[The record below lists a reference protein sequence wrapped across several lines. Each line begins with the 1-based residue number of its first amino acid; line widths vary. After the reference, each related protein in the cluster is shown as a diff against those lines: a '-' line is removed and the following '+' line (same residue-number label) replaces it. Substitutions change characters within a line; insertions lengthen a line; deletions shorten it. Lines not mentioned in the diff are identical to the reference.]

1 MIKNKWTVKIILLV
15 TVILA
20 GLILCI
26 NSINGIPDA
35 ETNYKEIYSAMLNAN
50 QEDNLNWENE
60 TDFEVNRE
68 EIQGGGFQVPKI
80 EGRAIYCTERD
91 VTLAMTSAMWRGES
105 NEYTYYWSTPKVEN
119 IFNPANVDKEGR
131 IWSKELSKNEID
143 AINSTGDFVN
153 SLDSAIRTRGYYKC
167 SNNHTTISA
176 DKAYVI
182 TADPCNQW
190 TPRKQI
196 VMWMLQITGGINVDN
211 AETIIAKLK
220 LDGSKAEFVRSD
232 IEAIKQLYNEAIKYG
247 KFKERVN
254 NALSNDGN
262 YATNLT
268 DVDNITSEYYTSNSN
283 KYIKVGPYTMKYVN
297 GKYLNEEII
306 FGGIGGKVD
315 NETLGL
321 YIQNGNQKIKVNK
334 IITDDKI
341 ANTKNFRPC
350 EESDPV
356 SGLYVEHT
364 TDFMRPSSE
373 KEFYILI
380 PKTELEADAKLYA
393 HFTWMEAKG
402 EECVKNGISYQISE
416 GSLEKKNRITRLK
429 PNKDKKIKFEA
440 TFTQQLTEFNG
451 ERELKEFTL
460 DLGTVQ
466 PPSKEGSYYVSIRKI
481 GEGGKGLEGAEFLI
495 NGVSYGTNEDGYI
508 ENEDGDILM
517 EQLINASGTET
528 WTVEEK
534 SAPEGYITQ
543 PLKIVF
549 NVYKVYNSTTNTYE
563 VDRIEI
569 VSSNSNA
576 KVTFNKENK
585 TITVQI
591 KNIEKPDPNN
601 PNDLLDTYE
610 IKAKKVD
617 EQGKGLAGA
626 KFNITWPTGK
636 TSEATSNENGDLVIS
651 GQTPI
656 LGLNSEE
663 EDHFKIE
670 EIEAPAGYKMINGA
684 IEFDVKKEKLIT
696 IDGTDKYGITGIINV
711 NAPEGVTIE
720 LNGRGEISIVI
731 PNQKDIKLI
740 SIGGNVWEDAKTGKA
755 SLGDGINSTTN
766 NVDKNLENIKVSL
779 YTEDMKLAEL
789 MPADSVTNIYNRINP
804 TLTDANGNY
813 KFEGVDESKKYYVV
827 FEYDGQVYMPTEY
840 LAKGISG
847 DTIQNYNSV
856 EEMLG
861 ELTNIGTGRDNGNSG
876 STGGKNTGTGTNT
889 GSGKNTQTN
898 TEWFEK
904 WKTNSKASELETN
917 TGKNTIEG
925 RQTFNNRFAEIGA
938 SPKNYISK
946 NTLGI
951 STYLVEEEGIYY
963 NKSYTRLELMGYTL
977 KKTSKGVA
985 YVQDKIQLV
994 DGYKYNKYGTLDYD
1008 DNGAITSE
1016 WSEGLIS
1023 QKIKEFIVANGHY
1036 PNEAEKV
1043 RIYRSIV
1050 GDMNDDEAWNKLQFI
1065 EDCKMSA
1072 LTKSPFNSGI
1082 EYYPTN
1088 KNATF
1093 GTDLLTNYVNL
1104 GLWRRQEFNA
1114 QLTKDV
1120 VEVTTTSNGNSLT
1133 TPFNSKE
1140 KALYYI
1146 KDYMNDYTNAI
1157 KENNGK
1163 INLAKQ
1169 YADSQQGIYIN
1180 RLNAQYYYNKYY
1192 DRPIKQSEYMGQR
1205 NLEVEIKY
1213 RITVYNLSQS
1223 LETQIIEV
1231 VDYYDDSLQ
1240 LTSAVVNTNGK
1251 NISNDKSS
1259 AVSESIYGQVTEKSF
1274 PGFNKVYIRLQNKQ
1288 LATGEGITIDL
1299 TYKVKRMAL
1308 QGFEGYIN
1316 IGEKTNIAEING
1328 YKTYYS
1334 ANTSTPNRH
1343 GAIIGNN
1350 TTVAGLIDVNSTPGN
1365 LETIEEITNG
1375 VINFEDDSDKTTAT
1389 LTIDDGDD
1397 PTPPDSDTP
1406 PDSNTPID
1414 STNIISG
1421 CVWEDAKTGKAS
1433 LGNGIRDSGEKRIA
1447 GVKVALCT
1455 REDKIN
1461 DQLSTGEKQV
1471 DWIQRYNEKN
1481 YNKYTYKVVKEETTD
1496 QNGEYSFK
1504 DVEKGDY
1511 YVLFGYGLDDATVL
1525 TNNKENETN
1534 KILGKTGSNTKS
1546 YNGQD
1551 YKSTIFQAGFEN
1563 GYDIENVDYDKSLNE
1578 AHVSKA
1584 IDDWARVEEVNKYSK
1599 IQTNHIAEVLASP
1612 TKVPTYLGEQYGSDL
1627 MGRLVDELT
1636 TNTWKIA
1643 KTQKIKIEGRRG
1655 GEKIENVD
1663 LGLVERPI
1671 TQLQITNN
1679 VENVKVTLSDG
1690 SIVFDA
1696 TQTAEA
1702 KGNEIKNVIWKSNR
1716 STTKGITGGFIQLY
1730 LDEELMYGAT
1740 IQITYKMQINKLNDY
1755 VEYEGLEYYAKGRT
1769 NSENKVES
1777 KAKKLVCYIPNKM
1790 QFNKTQSGDWNSITD
1805 INEIIP
1811 AEEKDGE
1818 NINNNLVNYRL
1829 KDTISS
1835 QSNTISK
1842 IEADNINNK
1851 YSNKGYLDNEYLNNN
1866 MLTISQLITKEGAQG
1881 GYECKVEIVEL
1892 ENAVGR
1898 RMKTSIVGNFNPAND
1913 PVENDEAKAENV
1925 AVMPP
1930 FGIGQVFYYILTI
1943 VIAGMLVV
1951 GIIFIKKKVLVK

>member
-50 QEDNLNWENE
+50 QEDNLNWGNE
-60 TDFEVNRE
+60 TGFEVDPDNL
-68 EIQGGGFQVPKI
+68 QSNGFEVPKV
-80 EGRAIYCTERD
+80 EGRAIYCTERG
-91 VTLAMTSAMWRGES
+91 VTLAMNSNMYRGTNTAYS
-105 NEYTYYWSTPKVEN
+105 YYNWGPKIVSN
-119 IFNPANVDKEGR
+119 IFDPANGM
-131 IWSKELSKNEID
+131 WSKTLTDDEIK
-143 AINSTGDFVN
+143 AINNVN
-153 SLDSAIRTRGYYKC
+153 NFGLPATIRTRGYYKC

-232 IEAIKQLYNEAIKYG
+232 IEAIKQLYNEAKAYG
-247 KFKERVN
+247 RFKNGVN
-254 NALSNDGN
+254 KALSNGGS

-283 KYIKVGPYTMKYVN
+283 EYIKVGPYTMKYVN
-297 GKYLNEEII
+297 GKYKDEKII

-321 YIQNGNQKIKVNK
+321 YIQNGNQKIKVEK
-334 IITDDKI
+334 IITNDNER
-341 ANTKNFRPC
+341 NTKNFKPC

-380 PKTELEADAKLYA
+380 PKTELEDDAKLYA

-402 EECVKNGISYQISE
+402 EKCVKNGISYQISE
-416 GSLEKKNRITRLK
+416 DSLKKSNGKTKLK
-429 PNKDKKIKFEA
+429 PDANKKIEFEA

-451 ERELKEFTL
+451 ERKLKEFTL

-466 PPSKEGSYYVSIRKI
+466 PPSKEGSYSINMRKI
-481 GEGGKGLEGAEFLI
+481 DEKG
-495 NGVSYGTNEDGYI
+495 D
-508 ENEDGDILM
+508 
-517 EQLINASGTET
+517 
-528 WTVEEK
+528 
-534 SAPEGYITQ
+534 
-543 PLKIVF
+543 
-549 NVYKVYNSTTNTYE
+549 
-563 VDRIEI
+563 
-569 VSSNSNA
+569 
-576 KVTFNKENK
+576 
-585 TITVQI
+585 
-591 KNIEKPDPNN
+591 
-601 PNDLLDTYE
+601 
-610 IKAKKVD
+610 
-617 EQGKGLAGA
+617 GLAGA

-651 GQTPI
+651 GQIPI
-656 LGLNSEE
+656 LGLNSEG

-876 STGGKNTGTGTNT
+876 NTGGKNTGTGTNT

-904 WKTNSKASELETN
+904 WKANSKASEFETN

-951 STYLVEEEGIYY
+951 STYFVEEEGIYY

-1050 GDMNDDEAWNKLQFI
+1050 GDMNDNEAWNKLQFI

-1120 VEVTTTSNGNSLT
+1120 VEVTTTNTKNGNSDKT
-1133 TPFNSKE
+1133 VFNGKTY
-1140 KALYYI
+1140 ALDSI
-1146 KDYMNDYTNAI
+1146 KDYINDYTNAI
-1157 KENNGK
+1157 KDNNGK

-1223 LETQIIEV
+1223 LETQITEV

-1251 NISNDKSS
+1251 NISKDKSS

-1350 TTVAGLIDVNSTPGN
+1350 TTVAGLVDVNSTPGN

-1389 LTIDDGDD
+1389 LTITDD
-1397 PTPPDSDTP
+1397 PTPPDPDTP

-1414 STNIISG
+1414 STNTISG

-1447 GVKVALCT
+1447 GVKVALCKKYERDDGT
-1455 REDKIN
+1455 QQVAGDEKLGWIKKYNDKLKLYNKEYIYK
-1461 DQLSTGEKQV
+1461 SVGEYTTGE
-1471 DWIQRYNEKN
+1471 DG
-1481 YNKYTYKVVKEETTD
+1481 TYSFEVKEP
-1496 QNGEYSFK
+1496 
-1504 DVEKGDY
+1504 GDY

-1525 TNNKENETN
+1525 TNDEDNETY
-1534 KILGKTGSNTKS
+1534 KVLVERRGKNEKS

-1584 IDDWARVEEVNKYSK
+1584 IDDWDRVKEVNKYSK

-1702 KGNEIKNVIWKSNR
+1702 TKGNEIKNVIWKSNR

-1740 IQITYKMQINKLNDY
+1740 IQITYKMQINELNDY

-1842 IEADNINNK
+1842 IEANNIN
-1851 YSNKGYLDNEYLNNN
+1851 NEYLNHN

-1898 RMKTSIVGNFNPAND
+1898 RMETSIVGNFNPAND

-1930 FGIGQVFYYILTI
+1930 FGIGQVFYYVLTI

>member
-50 QEDNLNWENE
+50 QEDNLNWGNE
-60 TDFEVNRE
+60 TGFEVDPDN
-68 EIQGGGFQVPKI
+68 IQSNGFEVPKV
-80 EGRAIYCTERD
+80 EGRAIYCTQRD

-105 NEYTYYWSTPKVEN
+105 SAYTYYWSTPKVED
-119 IFNPANVDKEGR
+119 IFNPANGNL
-131 IWSKELSKNEID
+131 WSRKLTDTEIS
-143 AINSTGDFVN
+143 AINNANNFGLPAT
-153 SLDSAIRTRGYYKC
+153 IRTRGYYKC

-220 LDGSKAEFVRSD
+220 LDGSKAKFVRSD
-232 IEAIKQLYNEAIKYG
+232 IEAIKQLYNEAKAYRR
-247 KFKERVN
+247 FKNGVN
-254 NALSNDGN
+254 KALSNGGS

-268 DVDNITSEYYTSNSN
+268 DVDNMTSEYYTSNSN
-283 KYIKVGPYTMKYVN
+283 EYIKVGPYTMKYVN
-297 GKYLNEEII
+297 GKYKDEKII

-321 YIQNGNQKIKVNK
+321 YIQNGNQKIKVEK
-334 IITDDKI
+334 IITNDNER
-341 ANTKNFRPC
+341 NTKNFRPC

-380 PKTELEADAKLYA
+380 PKTELEDDAKLYA

-402 EECVKNGISYQISE
+402 EKCVKNGISYQISE
-416 GSLEKKNRITRLK
+416 DSLKKSNGKTKLK
-429 PNKDKKIKFEA
+429 PDANNKIEFEA

-451 ERELKEFTL
+451 ERKLKEFTL

-466 PPSKEGSYYVSIRKI
+466 PPSKEGSYSINMRKI
-481 GEGGKGLEGAEFLI
+481 DEKGDGLEGAEFLI
-495 NGVSYGTNEDGYI
+495 NGLLTYVSDKDGYI
-508 ENEDGDILM
+508 LRSH
-517 EQLINASGTET
+517 QVINASGTET

-569 VSSNSNA
+569 VSANSNA
-576 KVTFNKENK
+576 KVTFNKENQ

-591 KNIEKPDPNN
+591 KNIKANPENPD
-601 PNDLLDTYE
+601 DLLDTYE
-610 IKAKKVD
+610 IKARKVN
-617 EQGKGLAGA
+617 EQGNGLAGA

-651 GQTPI
+651 GQTPM
-656 LGLNSEE
+656 LGLNSEG

-889 GSGKNTQTN
+889 GSGKNTKTN

-904 WKTNSKASELETN
+904 WKANSKASEYETN
-917 TGKNTIEG
+917 TGRITIEG

-1050 GDMNDDEAWNKLQFI
+1050 GDMNDNEAWNKLQFI

-1140 KALYYI
+1140 KALYNI

-1157 KENNGK
+1157 KDNNGK

-1223 LETQIIEV
+1223 LETQITEV

-1251 NISNDKSS
+1251 NISKDKSS

-1350 TTVAGLIDVNSTPGN
+1350 TTVAGLVDVNSTPGN

-1389 LTIDDGDD
+1389 LTITDD
-1397 PTPPDSDTP
+1397 PTPPDPDTP

-1421 CVWEDAKTGKAS
+1421 CVWEDNNK
-1433 LGNGIRDSGEKRIA
+1433 NGIRDSGEDRIA
-1447 GVKVALCT
+1447 GVKVALCKKYERNDST
-1455 REDKIN
+1455 QQAAGDEKLGWIKEYNDKRYNKEYIYKSVA
-1461 DQLSTGEKQV
+1461 DEYTTGE
-1471 DWIQRYNEKN
+1471 DG
-1481 YNKYTYKVVKEETTD
+1481 KYSFEVKE
-1496 QNGEYSFK
+1496 S
-1504 DVEKGDY
+1504 GDY

-1584 IDDWARVEEVNKYSK
+1584 IDDWDRVKEVNKYSK

-1730 LDEELMYGAT
+1730 LDGELMYGAT
-1740 IQITYKMQINKLNDY
+1740 IQITYKMQINELNDY

-1811 AEEKDGE
+1811 TEEKDDE

-1835 QSNTISK
+1835 QSNTICK
-1842 IEADNINNK
+1842 IERPDNTEDK
-1851 YSNKGYLDNEYLNNN
+1851 KAYLDNDYLNNN

-1898 RMKTSIVGNFNPAND
+1898 RMETSIVGNFNPAND

-1930 FGIGQVFYYILTI
+1930 FGIGQVFYYVLTI

>member
-50 QEDNLNWENE
+50 QEDNLNWGNE
-60 TDFEVNRE
+60 TGFEVDPDNL
-68 EIQGGGFQVPKI
+68 QSNGFEVPKV
-80 EGRAIYCTERD
+80 EGRAIYCTERG
-91 VTLAMTSAMWRGES
+91 VTLAMNSNMYRGTNTAYS
-105 NEYTYYWSTPKVEN
+105 YYNWGPKIVSN
-119 IFNPANVDKEGR
+119 IFDPANGM
-131 IWSKELSKNEID
+131 WSKTLTDDEIK
-143 AINSTGDFVN
+143 AINNVKDFG
-153 SLDSAIRTRGYYKC
+153 LLATIRTRGYYKC

-232 IEAIKQLYNEAIKYG
+232 IEAIKQLYNEAKAYRR
-247 KFKERVN
+247 FKNGVN
-254 NALSNDGN
+254 KALSNGGS

-283 KYIKVGPYTMKYVN
+283 EYIKVGPYTMKYVN
-297 GKYLNEEII
+297 GKYKDEKNI

-321 YIQNGNQKIKVNK
+321 YIQNGNQKIKVEK
-334 IITDDKI
+334 IITNDNER
-341 ANTKNFRPC
+341 NTKNFKPC

-402 EECVKNGISYQISE
+402 EKCVKNGISYQISE
-416 GSLEKKNRITRLK
+416 DSLKKINGKTKLK
-429 PNKDKKIKFEA
+429 PDANNKIEFEA

-451 ERELKEFTL
+451 ERKLKEFTL

-466 PPSKEGSYYVSIRKI
+466 PPSKEGSYSINMRKI
-481 GEGGKGLEGAEFLI
+481 DENGKGLEGAEFLI
-495 NGVSYGTNEDGYI
+495 NGLLTYVSDKDGYI
-508 ENEDGDILM
+508 LRGH
-517 EQLINASGTET
+517 QVINASGTET

-534 SAPEGYITQ
+534 SAPVGYIVQ

-576 KVTFNKENK
+576 EVTFNKEDQ

-591 KNIEKPDPNN
+591 KNIKANPENPD
-601 PNDLLDTYE
+601 DLLDTYE
-610 IKAKKVD
+610 IKAKKVN
-617 EQGKGLAGA
+617 EQGNGLAGA

-656 LGLNSEE
+656 LGLNSEG

-904 WKTNSKASELETN
+904 WKANSKASEYETN
-917 TGKNTIEG
+917 TGRITIEG

-1050 GDMNDDEAWNKLQFI
+1050 GDMNDNEAWNKLQFI

-1140 KALYYI
+1140 KALYNI

-1157 KENNGK
+1157 KDNNGK

-1223 LETQIIEV
+1223 LETQITEV

-1251 NISNDKSS
+1251 NISKDKSS

-1299 TYKVKRMAL
+1299 TYKVKRMTL

-1350 TTVAGLIDVNSTPGN
+1350 TTVAGLVDVNSTPGN

-1389 LTIDDGDD
+1389 LTITDD
-1397 PTPPDSDTP
+1397 PTPPDPDTP
-1406 PDSNTPID
+1406 PDPNTPID

-1421 CVWEDAKTGKAS
+1421 CVWEDNNK
-1433 LGNGIRDSGEKRIA
+1433 NGIRDSGEEKIA

-1455 REDKIN
+1455 RIN
-1461 DQLSTGEKQV
+1461 DQLGTGEKQV

-1496 QNGEYSFK
+1496 QNGEYRFK
-1504 DVEKGDY
+1504 DVEKGYY

-1551 YKSTIFQAGFEN
+1551 YKSTIFQANLEN
-1563 GYDIENVDYDKSLNE
+1563 GEYDLEKIKEYDKNLNDKY
-1578 AHVSKA
+1578 VSDA
-1584 IDDWARVEEVNKYSK
+1584 IDDWERVKEVNEYSK

-1643 KTQKIKIEGRRG
+1643 KTPKIEVTEVKD
-1655 GEKIENVD
+1655 GERIPNVD
-1663 LGLVERPI
+1663 LGLVERPK

-1702 KGNEIKNVIWKSNR
+1702 TKGNETKNVIWKSNR

-1740 IQITYKMQINKLNDY
+1740 IQITYKMQINEKNDDY

-1769 NSENKVES
+1769 NSGIKVES

-1790 QFNKTQSGDWNSITD
+1790 QFNKTQSGDWNAITD

-1842 IEADNINNK
+1842 IEADNINNA
-1851 YSNKGYLDNEYLNNN
+1851 YLNNN
-1866 MLTISQLITKEGAQG
+1866 MLTISQLITKESAQG

-1898 RMKTSIVGNFNPAND
+1898 RMETSIVGNFNPAND
-1913 PVENDEAKAENV
+1913 PVENDEAKAEDV

-1930 FGIGQVFYYILTI
+1930 FGIGQVFYYVLTI

>member
-50 QEDNLNWENE
+50 QEDNLNWGNE
-60 TDFEVNRE
+60 TGFEVDPDNL
-68 EIQGGGFQVPKI
+68 QSNGFEVPKV
-80 EGRAIYCTERD
+80 EGRAIYCTERG
-91 VTLAMTSAMWRGES
+91 VTLAMNSNMYRGTNTAYS
-105 NEYTYYWSTPKVEN
+105 YYNWGPKIVSN
-119 IFNPANVDKEGR
+119 IFDPANGNL
-131 IWSKELSKNEID
+131 WSRKLTDTEIR
-143 AINSTGDFVN
+143 AINNVKDFG
-153 SLDSAIRTRGYYKC
+153 LLATIRTRGYYKC

-196 VMWMLQITGGINVDN
+196 VMWMLQITGGIDVDN

-220 LDGSKAEFVRSD
+220 LDGSKAKFVRSD
-232 IEAIKQLYNEAIKYG
+232 IEAIKQLYNEAKAYRR
-247 KFKERVN
+247 FKNGVN
-254 NALSNDGN
+254 KALSNGGS

-268 DVDNITSEYYTSNSN
+268 DVDNMTSEYYTSNSN
-283 KYIKVGPYTMKYVN
+283 EYIKVGPYTMKYVN
-297 GKYLNEEII
+297 GKYKDEKII

-321 YIQNGNQKIKVNK
+321 YIQNGNQKIKVEK
-334 IITDDKI
+334 IITNDNER
-341 ANTKNFRPC
+341 NTKNFRPC

-380 PKTELEADAKLYA
+380 PKTELEDDAKLYA

-402 EECVKNGISYQISE
+402 EKCVKNGISYQISE
-416 GSLEKKNRITRLK
+416 DSLKKSNGKTKLK
-429 PNKDKKIKFEA
+429 PDANNKIEFEA

-451 ERELKEFTL
+451 ERKLKEFTL

-466 PPSKEGSYYVSIRKI
+466 PPSKEGSYSINMRKI
-481 GEGGKGLEGAEFLI
+481 DEKRDGLEGAEFLI
-495 NGVSYGTNEDGYI
+495 NGLLTYVSDKDGYI
-508 ENEDGDILM
+508 LRSH
-517 EQLINASGTET
+517 QVINASGTET

-569 VSSNSNA
+569 VSANSNA
-576 KVTFNKENK
+576 KVTFNKENQ

-591 KNIEKPDPNN
+591 KNIKANPD
-601 PNDLLDTYE
+601 DLLDTYE
-610 IKAKKVD
+610 IKARKVN
-617 EQGKGLAGA
+617 EQGNGLAGA

-651 GQTPI
+651 GQTPM
-656 LGLNSEE
+656 LGLNSEG

-696 IDGTDKYGITGIINV
+696 RDGTDKYGITGIINV

-789 MPADSVTNIYNRINP
+789 MPDDSVTNIYNRINP

-904 WKTNSKASELETN
+904 WKANSKASEYETN
-917 TGKNTIEG
+917 TGRITIEG

-1050 GDMNDDEAWNKLQFI
+1050 GDMNDNEAWNKLQFI

-1140 KALYYI
+1140 KALYNI

-1157 KENNGK
+1157 KDNNGK

-1192 DRPIKQSEYMGQR
+1192 DRPIKQSEYIGQR

-1223 LETQIIEV
+1223 LETQITEV

-1251 NISNDKSS
+1251 NISKDKSS

-1308 QGFEGYIN
+1308 QGFEGYVN

-1350 TTVAGLIDVNSTPGN
+1350 TTVAGLVDVNSTPGN

-1389 LTIDDGDD
+1389 LTITDD
-1397 PTPPDSDTP
+1397 PTPPDPDTP
-1406 PDSNTPID
+1406 PDPNTPID

-1421 CVWEDAKTGKAS
+1421 CVWEDNNK
-1433 LGNGIRDSGEKRIA
+1433 NGIRDSGEEKIA

-1455 REDKIN
+1455 RIN
-1461 DQLSTGEKQV
+1461 DQLGAGEKQV

-1496 QNGEYSFK
+1496 QNGEYRFK
-1504 DVEKGDY
+1504 DVEKGYY

-1551 YKSTIFQAGFEN
+1551 YKSTIFQANLEN
-1563 GYDIENVDYDKSLNE
+1563 GEYDLEKIKEYDKNLNDKY
-1578 AHVSKA
+1578 VSDA
-1584 IDDWARVEEVNKYSK
+1584 IDDWERVKEVNEYSK

-1643 KTQKIKIEGRRG
+1643 KTPKIEVTEVKG
-1655 GEKIENVD
+1655 GERIPNVD
-1663 LGLVERPI
+1663 LGLVERPK

-1702 KGNEIKNVIWKSNR
+1702 TKGNETKNVIWKSNR
-1716 STTKGITGGFIQLY
+1716 SATKGITGGFIQLY

-1740 IQITYKMQINKLNDY
+1740 IQITYKMQINELNDY

-1769 NSENKVES
+1769 NSGIKVES

-1790 QFNKTQSGDWNSITD
+1790 QFNKTQSGDWNAITD

-1842 IEADNINNK
+1842 IEADNINNA
-1851 YSNKGYLDNEYLNNN
+1851 YLNNN

-1898 RMKTSIVGNFNPAND
+1898 RMETSIVGNFNPAND
-1913 PVENDEAKAENV
+1913 PVENDEAKAEDV

-1930 FGIGQVFYYILTI
+1930 FGIGQVFYYVLTI

>member
-35 ETNYKEIYSAMLNAN
+35 ETNYKEVYSAMLNAN
-50 QEDNLNWENE
+50 QEDNLNWGNE
-60 TDFEVNRE
+60 TGFEVDPDN
-68 EIQGGGFQVPKI
+68 IQSNGFEVPKV
-80 EGRAIYCTERD
+80 EGRAIYCTERG
-91 VTLAMTSAMWRGES
+91 VTLAMNSNMYRGTNKAYS
-105 NEYTYYWSTPKVEN
+105 YYNWGPKIVSN
-119 IFNPANVDKEGR
+119 IFDPANGM
-131 IWSKELSKNEID
+131 WSKTLTDDEIE
-143 AINSTGDFVN
+143 AINNVKDFG
-153 SLDSAIRTRGYYKC
+153 LLATIRTRGYYKC

-196 VMWMLQITGGINVDN
+196 VMWMLIDGGVNTEN
-211 AETIIAKLK
+211 AETIIER
-220 LDGSKAEFVRSD
+220 LDIDGGKAQFVRD
-232 IEAIKQLYNEAIKYG
+232 NVDAIKQLYYEAIAYG

-268 DVDNITSEYYTSNSN
+268 DVDNITSEYYPSNS
-283 KYIKVGPYTMKYVN
+283 KEYIKVGPYTMKYVN
-297 GKYLNEEII
+297 GKYKDEKII

-334 IITDDKI
+334 IITDDEVN
-341 ANTKNFRPC
+341 NTKNFKPC

-364 TDFMRPSSE
+364 KTAMKPSSE

-402 EECVKNGISYQISE
+402 EKCVKNGISYQISE
-416 GSLEKKNRITRLK
+416 DSLKKSNGKTKLK
-429 PNKDKKIKFEA
+429 PDANKKIEFEA

-451 ERELKEFTL
+451 ERKLKEFTL

-466 PPSKEGSYYVSIRKI
+466 PPSKEGSYSINMRKI
-481 GEGGKGLEGAEFLI
+481 YEDENGVEHGLEGAEFLI
-495 NGVSYGTNEDGYI
+495 NGLLTYVSDEDGYI
-508 ENEDGDILM
+508 LRGQQI
-517 EQLINASGTET
+517 INASGTET

-534 SAPEGYITQ
+534 IAPAGYIVQ

-576 KVTFNKENK
+576 EVTFNKEDQ
-585 TITVQI
+585 TITVKI
-591 KNIEKPDPNN
+591 KNIKN
-601 PNDLLDTYE
+601 PNPDNPDDLLNTYK

-617 EQGKGLAGA
+617 EQGNGLAGA
-626 KFNITWPTGK
+626 KFKITWPTGK

-651 GQTPI
+651 GQTPT
-656 LGLNSEE
+656 LLLNSEG

-696 IDGTDKYGITGIINV
+696 IDGTDKYGITIVNV
-711 NAPEGVTIE
+711 NTPEGVIIG
-720 LNGRGEISIVI
+720 LSGSGEISIVI
-731 PNQKDIKLI
+731 SNQKDIPLI

-789 MPADSVTNIYNRINP
+789 MPDDSVTNIYNRINP

-904 WKTNSKASELETN
+904 WKANSKASELETN

-994 DGYKYNKYGTLDYD
+994 DGYKYNQYGTLDYD

-1140 KALYYI
+1140 KALYNI

-1157 KENNGK
+1157 KDNNGK

-1205 NLEVEIKY
+1205 NLDVEIKY

-1223 LETQIIEV
+1223 LETQITEV

-1308 QGFEGYIN
+1308 QGFGGYIN

-1350 TTVAGLIDVNSTPGN
+1350 TTVAGLVDVNSTPGN

-1389 LTIDDGDD
+1389 LTITDD
-1397 PTPPDSDTP
+1397 PTPPDPDTP
-1406 PDSNTPID
+1406 PDPNTPID

-1504 DVEKGDY
+1504 DVKKGDY
-1511 YVLFGYGLDDATVL
+1511 YVLFGYGLDDATIL

-1551 YKSTIFQAGFEN
+1551 YKSTIFQANLEN
-1563 GYDIENVDYDKSLNE
+1563 GEYDLEEIKEYDKNLNDKY
-1578 AHVSKA
+1578 VSDA
-1584 IDDWARVEEVNKYSK
+1584 IDDWDRVKEVNEYSK

-1643 KTQKIKIEGRRG
+1643 KTPKIEVTEVKG
-1655 GEKIENVD
+1655 GERIPNVD

-1702 KGNEIKNVIWKSNR
+1702 TKNVIWKSNR
-1716 STTKGITGGFIQLY
+1716 SATKGITGGFIQLY

-1740 IQITYKMQINKLNDY
+1740 IQIMYKMQINKLKNY

-1769 NSENKVES
+1769 NSGIKVEP

-1790 QFNKTQSGDWNSITD
+1790 QFNKTQSGDWNAITD

-1842 IEADNINNK
+1842 IERPDNTEDNEA
-1851 YSNKGYLDNEYLNNN
+1851 YLDNAYLNNN

-1898 RMKTSIVGNFNPAND
+1898 RMETSIVGNFNPANN
-1913 PVENDEAKAENV
+1913 PVENDEAKAEDV

-1930 FGIGQVFYYILTI
+1930 FGIGQVFYYVLTI

>member
-50 QEDNLNWENE
+50 QEDNLNWGNE
-60 TDFEVNRE
+60 TGFEVDPDNL
-68 EIQGGGFQVPKI
+68 QSNGFEVPKV
-80 EGRAIYCTERD
+80 EGRAIYCTERG
-91 VTLAMTSAMWRGES
+91 VTLAMNSNMYRGTNTAYS
-105 NEYTYYWSTPKVEN
+105 YYNWGPKIVSN
-119 IFNPANVDKEGR
+119 IFDPANGNL
-131 IWSKELSKNEID
+131 WSRKLTDTEIR
-143 AINSTGDFVN
+143 AINNVKDFG
-153 SLDSAIRTRGYYKC
+153 LLATIRTRGYYKC

-220 LDGSKAEFVRSD
+220 LDGSKAKFVRSD
-232 IEAIKQLYNEAIKYG
+232 IEAIKQLYNEAKAYRR
-247 KFKERVN
+247 FKNGVN
-254 NALSNDGN
+254 KALSNGGS

-268 DVDNITSEYYTSNSN
+268 DVDNMTSEYYTSNSN
-283 KYIKVGPYTMKYVN
+283 EYIKVGPYTMKYVN
-297 GKYLNEEII
+297 GKYKDEKII

-321 YIQNGNQKIKVNK
+321 YIQNGNQKIKVEK
-334 IITDDKI
+334 IITNDNER
-341 ANTKNFRPC
+341 NTKNFRPC

-380 PKTELEADAKLYA
+380 PKTELEDDAKLYA

-402 EECVKNGISYQISE
+402 EKCVKNGISYQISE
-416 GSLEKKNRITRLK
+416 DSLKKSNGKTKLK
-429 PNKDKKIKFEA
+429 PDANNKIEFEA

-451 ERELKEFTL
+451 ERKLKEFTL

-466 PPSKEGSYYVSIRKI
+466 PPSKEGSYSINMRKI
-481 GEGGKGLEGAEFLI
+481 DEKGDGLEGAEFLI
-495 NGVSYGTNEDGYI
+495 NGLLTYVSDKDGYI
-508 ENEDGDILM
+508 LRSH
-517 EQLINASGTET
+517 QVINASGTET

-569 VSSNSNA
+569 VSANSNA
-576 KVTFNKENK
+576 KVTFNKENQ

-591 KNIEKPDPNN
+591 KNIKANPENPD
-601 PNDLLDTYE
+601 DLLDTYE
-610 IKAKKVD
+610 IKARKVN
-617 EQGKGLAGA
+617 EQGNGLAGA

-651 GQTPI
+651 GQTPM
-656 LGLNSEE
+656 LGLNSEG

-789 MPADSVTNIYNRINP
+789 MPDDSVTNIYNRINP

-904 WKTNSKASELETN
+904 WKANSKASEYETN
-917 TGKNTIEG
+917 TGRITIEG

-1050 GDMNDDEAWNKLQFI
+1050 GDMNDNEAWNKLQFI

-1140 KALYYI
+1140 KALYNI

-1157 KENNGK
+1157 KDNNGK

-1192 DRPIKQSEYMGQR
+1192 DRPIKQSEYIGQR

-1223 LETQIIEV
+1223 LETQITEV

-1251 NISNDKSS
+1251 NISKDKSS

-1308 QGFEGYIN
+1308 QGFEGYVN

-1350 TTVAGLIDVNSTPGN
+1350 TTVAGLVDVNSTPGN

-1389 LTIDDGDD
+1389 LTITDD
-1397 PTPPDSDTP
+1397 PTPPDPDTP
-1406 PDSNTPID
+1406 PDPNTPID

-1421 CVWEDAKTGKAS
+1421 CVWEDNNK
-1433 LGNGIRDSGEKRIA
+1433 NGIRDSGEEKIA

-1455 REDKIN
+1455 RIN
-1461 DQLSTGEKQV
+1461 DQLGAGEKQV

-1496 QNGEYSFK
+1496 QNGEYRFK
-1504 DVEKGDY
+1504 DVEKGYY

-1551 YKSTIFQAGFEN
+1551 YKSTIFQANLEN
-1563 GYDIENVDYDKSLNE
+1563 GEYDLEKIKEYDKNLNDKY
-1578 AHVSKA
+1578 VSDA
-1584 IDDWARVEEVNKYSK
+1584 IDDWERVKEVNEYSK

-1643 KTQKIKIEGRRG
+1643 KTPKIEVTEVKG
-1655 GEKIENVD
+1655 GERIPNVD
-1663 LGLVERPI
+1663 LGLVERPK

-1702 KGNEIKNVIWKSNR
+1702 TKGNETKNVIWKSNR
-1716 STTKGITGGFIQLY
+1716 SATKGITGGFIQLY

-1740 IQITYKMQINKLNDY
+1740 IQITYKMQINELNDY

-1769 NSENKVES
+1769 NSGIKVES

-1790 QFNKTQSGDWNSITD
+1790 QFNKTQSGDWNAITD

-1842 IEADNINNK
+1842 IEADNINNA
-1851 YSNKGYLDNEYLNNN
+1851 YLNNN

-1898 RMKTSIVGNFNPAND
+1898 RMETSIVGNFNPAND
-1913 PVENDEAKAENV
+1913 PVENDEAKAEDV

-1930 FGIGQVFYYILTI
+1930 FGIGQVFYYVLTI

>member
-35 ETNYKEIYSAMLNAN
+35 ETNYKEVYSAMLNAN
-50 QEDNLNWENE
+50 QEDNLNWGNE
-60 TDFEVNRE
+60 TGFEVDPDN
-68 EIQGGGFQVPKI
+68 IQSNGFEVPKV
-80 EGRAIYCTERD
+80 EGRAIYCTERG
-91 VTLAMTSAMWRGES
+91 VTLAMNSNMYRGTNKAYS
-105 NEYTYYWSTPKVEN
+105 YYNWGPKIVSN
-119 IFNPANVDKEGR
+119 IFDPANGM
-131 IWSKELSKNEID
+131 WSKTLTDDEIE
-143 AINSTGDFVN
+143 AINNVKDFG
-153 SLDSAIRTRGYYKC
+153 LLATIRTRGYYKC

-196 VMWMLQITGGINVDN
+196 VMWMLIDGGVNTEN
-211 AETIIAKLK
+211 AETIIER
-220 LDGSKAEFVRSD
+220 LDIDGGKAQFVRD
-232 IEAIKQLYNEAIKYG
+232 NVDAIKQLYYEAIAYG

-268 DVDNITSEYYTSNSN
+268 DVDNITSEYYPSNS
-283 KYIKVGPYTMKYVN
+283 KEYIKVGPYTMKYVN
-297 GKYLNEEII
+297 GKYKDEKII

-334 IITDDKI
+334 IITDDEVN
-341 ANTKNFRPC
+341 NTKNFKPC

-364 TDFMRPSSE
+364 KTAMKPSSE

-402 EECVKNGISYQISE
+402 EKCVKNGISYKISE
-416 GSLEKKNRITRLK
+416 DSL
-429 PNKDKKIKFEA
+429 KKINRKTKLNPDANKKIEFEA

-451 ERELKEFTL
+451 ERKLKEFTL

-1350 TTVAGLIDVNSTPGN
+1350 ATVAGLIDVNSTPGN

-1414 STNIISG
+1414 STNIIDG
-1421 CVWEDAKTGKAS
+1421 CVWEDNNK
-1433 LGNGIRDSGEKRIA
+1433 NGIRDLGEEKIA

-1455 REDKIN
+1455 RIN
-1461 DQLSTGEKQV
+1461 DQLGTGEKQV

-1551 YKSTIFQAGFEN
+1551 YKSTIFQANLEN
-1563 GYDIENVDYDKSLNE
+1563 GEYDLEEIKEYDKNLNDKY
-1578 AHVSKA
+1578 VSDA
-1584 IDDWARVEEVNKYSK
+1584 IDDWGRVKEVNEYSK

-1643 KTQKIKIEGRRG
+1643 KTPKIEVTEVKG
-1655 GEKIENVD
+1655 GERIPNVD

-1702 KGNEIKNVIWKSNR
+1702 TKGNEIKNVIWKSNR
-1716 STTKGITGGFIQLY
+1716 IATKGITGGFIQLY

-1740 IQITYKMQINKLNDY
+1740 IQITYKMQINEKNDDY

-1898 RMKTSIVGNFNPAND
+1898 RMETSIVGNFNPAND
-1913 PVENDEAKAENV
+1913 PVENDEAKAEDV
-1925 AVMPP
+1925 TVMPP

>member
-50 QEDNLNWENE
+50 QEDNLNWGNE
-60 TDFEVNRE
+60 TGFEVDPDN
-68 EIQGGGFQVPKI
+68 IQSNGFEVPKV
-80 EGRAIYCTERD
+80 EGRAIYCTQRD

-105 NEYTYYWSTPKVEN
+105 SAYTYYWSTPKVED
-119 IFNPANVDKEGR
+119 IFNPANGNL
-131 IWSKELSKNEID
+131 WSRKLTDTEIR
-143 AINSTGDFVN
+143 AINNVN
-153 SLDSAIRTRGYYKC
+153 NFGLPATIRTRGYYKC

-232 IEAIKQLYNEAIKYG
+232 IEAIKQLYNEAKAYG
-247 KFKERVN
+247 RFKNGVN
-254 NALSNDGN
+254 KALSNGGS

-283 KYIKVGPYTMKYVN
+283 EYIKVGPYTMKYVN
-297 GKYLNEEII
+297 GKYKDEKII

-321 YIQNGNQKIKVNK
+321 YIQNGNQKIKVEK
-334 IITDDKI
+334 IITNDNER
-341 ANTKNFRPC
+341 NTKNFKPC

-380 PKTELEADAKLYA
+380 PKTELEDDAKLYA

-402 EECVKNGISYQISE
+402 EKCVKNGISYQISE
-416 GSLEKKNRITRLK
+416 DSLKKSNGKTKLK
-429 PNKDKKIKFEA
+429 PDANKKIEFEA

-451 ERELKEFTL
+451 ERKLKEFTL

-466 PPSKEGSYYVSIRKI
+466 PPSKEGSYSINMRKI
-481 GEGGKGLEGAEFLI
+481 DEKGDGLEGAEFLI
-495 NGVSYGTNEDGYI
+495 NGLLTYVSDKDGYI
-508 ENEDGDILM
+508 LRSH
-517 EQLINASGTET
+517 QVINASGTET

-534 SAPEGYITQ
+534 STPEGYITQ

-569 VSSNSNA
+569 VSANSNA
-576 KVTFNKENK
+576 KVTFNKENQ

-591 KNIEKPDPNN
+591 KNIKANPENPD
-601 PNDLLDTYE
+601 DLLDTYE
-610 IKAKKVD
+610 IKAKKVN
-617 EQGKGLAGA
+617 EQGNGLAGA

-651 GQTPI
+651 GQIPI
-656 LGLNSEE
+656 LGLNSEG

-876 STGGKNTGTGTNT
+876 NTGGKNTGTGTNT

-904 WKTNSKASELETN
+904 WKANSKASEYETN
-917 TGKNTIEG
+917 TGRITIEG

-1023 QKIKEFIVANGHY
+1023 QKVKEFIVANGHY

-1050 GDMNDDEAWNKLQFI
+1050 GDMNDNEAWNKLQFI

-1140 KALYYI
+1140 KALYNI

-1157 KENNGK
+1157 KDNNGK

-1192 DRPIKQSEYMGQR
+1192 DRPIMSQTDL
-1205 NLEVEIKY
+1205 NVEIKY
-1213 RITVYNLSQS
+1213 RITIYNLSQS

-1308 QGFEGYIN
+1308 QGFGGYIN

-1350 TTVAGLIDVNSTPGN
+1350 TTVAGLVDVNSTPGN

-1389 LTIDDGDD
+1389 LTITDD
-1397 PTPPDSDTP
+1397 PTPPDPDTP
-1406 PDSNTPID
+1406 PDPNTPID

-1504 DVEKGDY
+1504 DVKKGDY
-1511 YVLFGYGLDDATVL
+1511 YVLFGYGLDDATIL

-1551 YKSTIFQAGFEN
+1551 YKSTIFQANLEN
-1563 GYDIENVDYDKSLNE
+1563 GEYDLEKIKEYDKNLNDKY
-1578 AHVSKA
+1578 VSDA
-1584 IDDWARVEEVNKYSK
+1584 IDDWERVKEVNEYSK

-1643 KTQKIKIEGRRG
+1643 KTPKIEVTEVKG
-1655 GEKIENVD
+1655 GERIPNVD

-1702 KGNEIKNVIWKSNR
+1702 TKGNEIKNVIWKSNR
-1716 STTKGITGGFIQLY
+1716 IATKGITGGFIQLY

-1740 IQITYKMQINKLNDY
+1740 IQIMYKMQINELKNY

-1769 NSENKVES
+1769 NSGIKVES

-1790 QFNKTQSGDWNSITD
+1790 QFNKTQSGDWNAITD

-1811 AEEKDGE
+1811 AEEKDDE

-1851 YSNKGYLDNEYLNNN
+1851 YLNNEYLNNN

-1898 RMKTSIVGNFNPAND
+1898 RMETSIVGNFNPAND

-1930 FGIGQVFYYILTI
+1930 FGIGQVFYYVLTI

>member
-50 QEDNLNWENE
+50 QEDNLNWGNE
-60 TDFEVNRE
+60 TGFEVDPDNL
-68 EIQGGGFQVPKI
+68 QSNGFEVPKV
-80 EGRAIYCTERD
+80 EGRAIYCTERG
-91 VTLAMTSAMWRGES
+91 VTLAMNSNMYRGTNTAYS
-105 NEYTYYWSTPKVEN
+105 YYNWGPKIVSN
-119 IFNPANVDKEGR
+119 IFDPANGNL
-131 IWSKELSKNEID
+131 WSRKLTDTEIR
-143 AINSTGDFVN
+143 AINNVKDFG
-153 SLDSAIRTRGYYKC
+153 LLATIRTRGYYKC

-220 LDGSKAEFVRSD
+220 LDGSKAKFVRSD
-232 IEAIKQLYNEAIKYG
+232 IEAIKQLYNEAKAYRR
-247 KFKERVN
+247 FKNGVN
-254 NALSNDGN
+254 KALSNGGS

-268 DVDNITSEYYTSNSN
+268 DVDNMTSEYYTSNSN
-283 KYIKVGPYTMKYVN
+283 EYIKVGPYTMKYVN
-297 GKYLNEEII
+297 GKYKDEKII

-321 YIQNGNQKIKVNK
+321 YIQNGNQKIKVEK
-334 IITDDKI
+334 IITNDNER
-341 ANTKNFRPC
+341 NTKNFRPC

-380 PKTELEADAKLYA
+380 PKTELEDDAKLYA

-402 EECVKNGISYQISE
+402 EKCVKNGISYQISE
-416 GSLEKKNRITRLK
+416 DSLKKSNGKTKLK
-429 PNKDKKIKFEA
+429 PDANNKIEFEA

-451 ERELKEFTL
+451 ERKLKEFTL

-466 PPSKEGSYYVSIRKI
+466 PPSKEGSYSINMRKI
-481 GEGGKGLEGAEFLI
+481 DEKGDGLEGAEFLI
-495 NGVSYGTNEDGYI
+495 NGLLTYVSDKDGYI
-508 ENEDGDILM
+508 LRSH
-517 EQLINASGTET
+517 QVINASGTET

-569 VSSNSNA
+569 VSANSNA
-576 KVTFNKENK
+576 KVTFNKENQ

-591 KNIEKPDPNN
+591 KNIKANPENPD
-601 PNDLLDTYE
+601 DLLDTYE
-610 IKAKKVD
+610 IKAKKVN
-617 EQGKGLAGA
+617 EQGNGLAGA

-651 GQTPI
+651 GQTPM
-656 LGLNSEE
+656 LRLNSEG

-720 LNGRGEISIVI
+720 INGRGEISIVI
-731 PNQKDIKLI
+731 PNQKNIKLI

-904 WKTNSKASELETN
+904 WKANSKASELETN

-977 KKTSKGVA
+977 KKTSKGVT

-1023 QKIKEFIVANGHY
+1023 QKIKEFIVANRHY

-1050 GDMNDDEAWNKLQFI
+1050 GDMNDNEAWNKLQFI

-1120 VEVTTTSNGNSLT
+1120 VEVTTTNTKNGNSDKT
-1133 TPFNSKE
+1133 VFNGKTY
-1140 KALYYI
+1140 ALDSI
-1146 KDYMNDYTNAI
+1146 KDYINDYTNAI
-1157 KENNGK
+1157 KDNNGK

-1223 LETQIIEV
+1223 LETQITEV

-1251 NISNDKSS
+1251 NISKDKSS

-1350 TTVAGLIDVNSTPGN
+1350 TTVAGLVDVNSTPGN

-1389 LTIDDGDD
+1389 LTITDD
-1397 PTPPDSDTP
+1397 PTPPDH
-1406 PDSNTPID
+1406 NTPID

-1421 CVWEDAKTGKAS
+1421 CVWEDAKTEKAS
-1433 LGNGIRDSGEKRIA
+1433 LGNGIRDSGEKGIA
-1447 GVKVALCT
+1447 GVKVALCKKYERNDST
-1455 REDKIN
+1455 QQAAGDEKLGWIKEYNDK
-1461 DQLSTGEKQV
+1461 
-1471 DWIQRYNEKN
+1471 RYNKEYIYKSVADE
-1481 YNKYTYKVVKEETTD
+1481 YTTGKDGKYSFEVKE
-1496 QNGEYSFK
+1496 S
-1504 DVEKGDY
+1504 GDY

-1525 TNNKENETN
+1525 TNDEDNETN

-1643 KTQKIKIEGRRG
+1643 KTQKIKIEGRKN

-1702 KGNEIKNVIWKSNR
+1702 TKGNETKNVIWKSNR

-1740 IQITYKMQINKLNDY
+1740 IQITYKMQINELNDY

-1769 NSENKVES
+1769 NSGIKVES

-1790 QFNKTQSGDWNSITD
+1790 QFNKTQSGDWNAITD

-1842 IEADNINNK
+1842 IEADNINNA
-1851 YSNKGYLDNEYLNNN
+1851 YLNNN
-1866 MLTISQLITKEGAQG
+1866 MLTISQLITKESAQG

-1898 RMKTSIVGNFNPAND
+1898 RMETSIVGNFNPAND
-1913 PVENDEAKAENV
+1913 PVENDEAKAEDV

-1930 FGIGQVFYYILTI
+1930 FGIGQVFYYVLTI

>member
-60 TDFEVNRE
+60 TGFEVDPDN
-68 EIQGGGFQVPKI
+68 IQGNGFEVPKV
-80 EGRAIYCTERD
+80 EGRAIYCTERG
-91 VTLAMTSAMWRGES
+91 VTLAMNSNMYRGTNKAYS
-105 NEYTYYWSTPKVEN
+105 YYNWGPKIVSN
-119 IFNPANVDKEGR
+119 IFDPANGM
-131 IWSKELSKNEID
+131 WSKTLTDDEIK
-143 AINSTGDFVN
+143 AINNVKDFG
-153 SLDSAIRTRGYYKC
+153 LLATIRTRGYYKC

-196 VMWMLQITGGINVDN
+196 VMWMLIDGGVNTEN
-211 AETIIAKLK
+211 AETIIER
-220 LDGSKAEFVRSD
+220 LDIDGGKAEFVRSD

-268 DVDNITSEYYTSNSN
+268 DVDNITSEYYTSNS
-283 KYIKVGPYTMKYVN
+283 KEYIKVGPYTMKYVN
-297 GKYLNEEII
+297 GKYKDEKII

-334 IITDDKI
+334 IITDDEVN
-341 ANTKNFRPC
+341 NTKNFKPC

-364 TDFMRPSSE
+364 KTAMKPSSE

-402 EECVKNGISYQISE
+402 EKCVKNGISYKISE
-416 GSLEKKNRITRLK
+416 DSL
-429 PNKDKKIKFEA
+429 KKINRKTKLNPDANKKIEFEA

-451 ERELKEFTL
+451 ERKLKEFTL

-1414 STNIISG
+1414 STNIIDG
-1421 CVWEDAKTGKAS
+1421 CVWEDNNK
-1433 LGNGIRDSGEKRIA
+1433 NGIRDLGEEKIA

-1455 REDKIN
+1455 RIN
-1461 DQLSTGEKQV
+1461 DQLGTGEKQV

-1551 YKSTIFQAGFEN
+1551 YKSTIFQANLEN
-1563 GYDIENVDYDKSLNE
+1563 GEYDLEEIKEYDKNLNDKY
-1578 AHVSKA
+1578 VSDA
-1584 IDDWARVEEVNKYSK
+1584 IDDWGRVKEVNEYSK

-1643 KTQKIKIEGRRG
+1643 KTPKIEVTEVKG
-1655 GEKIENVD
+1655 GERIPNVD

-1702 KGNEIKNVIWKSNR
+1702 TKGNEIKNVIWKSNR
-1716 STTKGITGGFIQLY
+1716 IATKGITGGFIQLY

-1740 IQITYKMQINKLNDY
+1740 IQITYKMQINEKNDDY

-1769 NSENKVES
+1769 NSGTKVES
-1777 KAKKLVCYIPNKM
+1777 GAKKLVCYIPNKM
-1790 QFNKTQSGDWNSITD
+1790 QFNKTQSGNWNAITD

-1811 AEEKDGE
+1811 AEEKDDE

-1835 QSNTISK
+1835 QSNTICK
-1842 IEADNINNK
+1842 IERPNNTEDK
-1851 YSNKGYLDNEYLNNN
+1851 EAYLNNAYLNNN

-1930 FGIGQVFYYILTI
+1930 FGIGQVFYYVLTV

>member
-50 QEDNLNWENE
+50 QEDNLNWGNE
-60 TDFEVNRE
+60 TGFEVDPDNL
-68 EIQGGGFQVPKI
+68 QSNGFEVPKV
-80 EGRAIYCTERD
+80 EGRAIYCTERG
-91 VTLAMTSAMWRGES
+91 VTLAMNSNMYRGTNTAYS
-105 NEYTYYWSTPKVEN
+105 YYNWGPKIVSN
-119 IFNPANVDKEGR
+119 IFDPANGM
-131 IWSKELSKNEID
+131 WSKTLTDDEIK
-143 AINSTGDFVN
+143 AINNVN
-153 SLDSAIRTRGYYKC
+153 NFGLPATIRTRGYYKC

-232 IEAIKQLYNEAIKYG
+232 IEAIKQLYNEAKAYG
-247 KFKERVN
+247 RFKNGVN
-254 NALSNDGN
+254 KALSNGGS

-283 KYIKVGPYTMKYVN
+283 EYIKVGPYTMKYVN
-297 GKYLNEEII
+297 GKYKDEKII

-321 YIQNGNQKIKVNK
+321 YIQNGNQKIKVEK
-334 IITDDKI
+334 IITNDNER
-341 ANTKNFRPC
+341 NTKNFKPC

-380 PKTELEADAKLYA
+380 PKTELEDDAKLYA

-402 EECVKNGISYQISE
+402 EKCVKNGISYQISE
-416 GSLEKKNRITRLK
+416 DSLKKSNGKTKLK
-429 PNKDKKIKFEA
+429 PDANKKIEFEA
-440 TFTQQLTEFNG
+440 KFTQQLTEFNG
-451 ERELKEFTL
+451 ERKLKEFTL

-466 PPSKEGSYYVSIRKI
+466 PPSKEGSYSINMRKI
-481 GEGGKGLEGAEFLI
+481 DEKG
-495 NGVSYGTNEDGYI
+495 N
-508 ENEDGDILM
+508 
-517 EQLINASGTET
+517 
-528 WTVEEK
+528 
-534 SAPEGYITQ
+534 
-543 PLKIVF
+543 
-549 NVYKVYNSTTNTYE
+549 
-563 VDRIEI
+563 
-569 VSSNSNA
+569 
-576 KVTFNKENK
+576 
-585 TITVQI
+585 
-591 KNIEKPDPNN
+591 
-601 PNDLLDTYE
+601 
-610 IKAKKVD
+610 
-617 EQGKGLAGA
+617 GLAGA

-651 GQTPI
+651 GQIPI
-656 LGLNSEE
+656 LGLNSEG

-731 PNQKDIKLI
+731 PNPKDIKLI

-876 STGGKNTGTGTNT
+876 NTGGKNTGTGTNT

-904 WKTNSKASELETN
+904 WKANSKASEFETN

-1050 GDMNDDEAWNKLQFI
+1050 GDMNDNEAWNKLQFI

-1120 VEVTTTSNGNSLT
+1120 VEVTTTNTKNGNSDKT
-1133 TPFNSKE
+1133 VFNGKTY
-1140 KALYYI
+1140 ALDSI
-1146 KDYMNDYTNAI
+1146 KDYINDYTNAI
-1157 KENNGK
+1157 KDNNGK

-1213 RITVYNLSQS
+1213 RITIYNLSQS
-1223 LETQIIEV
+1223 LETQITEV

-1251 NISNDKSS
+1251 NISKDKSS

-1350 TTVAGLIDVNSTPGN
+1350 TTVAGLVDVNSTPGN

-1389 LTIDDGDD
+1389 LTITDD
-1397 PTPPDSDTP
+1397 PTPPDPDTP

-1414 STNIISG
+1414 STNTISG

-1447 GVKVALCT
+1447 GVKVALCKKYERDDGT
-1455 REDKIN
+1455 QQVAGDEKLGWIKKYNDKLKLYNKEYIYK
-1461 DQLSTGEKQV
+1461 SVGEYTTGE
-1471 DWIQRYNEKN
+1471 DG
-1481 YNKYTYKVVKEETTD
+1481 TYSFEVKEP
-1496 QNGEYSFK
+1496 
-1504 DVEKGDY
+1504 GDY

-1525 TNNKENETN
+1525 TNDEDNETY
-1534 KILGKTGSNTKS
+1534 KVLVERRGKNEKS

-1584 IDDWARVEEVNKYSK
+1584 IDDWDRVKEVNKYSK

-1702 KGNEIKNVIWKSNR
+1702 TKGNEIKNVIWKSNR

-1740 IQITYKMQINKLNDY
+1740 IQITYKMQINELNDY

-1842 IEADNINNK
+1842 IEANNIN
-1851 YSNKGYLDNEYLNNN
+1851 NEYLNHN

-1898 RMKTSIVGNFNPAND
+1898 RMETSIVGNFNPAND

-1930 FGIGQVFYYILTI
+1930 FGIGQVFYYVLTI

>member
-50 QEDNLNWENE
+50 QEDNLNWGNE
-60 TDFEVNRE
+60 TGFEVDPDNL
-68 EIQGGGFQVPKI
+68 QSNGFEVPKV
-80 EGRAIYCTERD
+80 EGRAIYCTERG
-91 VTLAMTSAMWRGES
+91 VTLAMNSNMYRGTNTAYS
-105 NEYTYYWSTPKVEN
+105 YYNWGPEIVSN
-119 IFNPANVDKEGR
+119 IFDPANGNL
-131 IWSKELSKNEID
+131 WSRELTDTEIR
-143 AINSTGDFVN
+143 AINNVKDFG
-153 SLDSAIRTRGYYKC
+153 LLATKRTRGYYKC

-176 DKAYVI
+176 EEAYVI

-232 IEAIKQLYNEAIKYG
+232 IEAIKQLYNEAKAYG
-247 KFKERVN
+247 RFKNGVN
-254 NALSNDGN
+254 KALSNGGS

-283 KYIKVGPYTMKYVN
+283 EYIKVGPYTMKYVN
-297 GKYLNEEII
+297 GKYKDEKII

-321 YIQNGNQKIKVNK
+321 YIQNGNQKIKVEK
-334 IITDDKI
+334 IITNDNER
-341 ANTKNFRPC
+341 NTKNFKPC

-380 PKTELEADAKLYA
+380 PKTELEDDAKLYA

-402 EECVKNGISYQISE
+402 EKCVKNGISYQISE
-416 GSLEKKNRITRLK
+416 DSLKESNGKTKLK
-429 PNKDKKIKFEA
+429 PDANKKIEFKA

-466 PPSKEGSYYVSIRKI
+466 PPSKEGSYSINMRKI
-481 GEGGKGLEGAEFLI
+481 YEDE
-495 NGVSYGTNEDGYI
+495 NGVEH
-508 ENEDGDILM
+508 
-517 EQLINASGTET
+517 
-528 WTVEEK
+528 
-534 SAPEGYITQ
+534 
-543 PLKIVF
+543 
-549 NVYKVYNSTTNTYE
+549 
-563 VDRIEI
+563 
-569 VSSNSNA
+569 
-576 KVTFNKENK
+576 
-585 TITVQI
+585 
-591 KNIEKPDPNN
+591 
-601 PNDLLDTYE
+601 
-610 IKAKKVD
+610 
-617 EQGKGLAGA
+617 GLAGA

-656 LGLNSEE
+656 LGLNSEG

-789 MPADSVTNIYNRINP
+789 MPDDSVTNIYNRINP

-813 KFEGVDESKKYYVV
+813 KFEGVCVDESKKYYVV

-904 WKTNSKASELETN
+904 WKANSKASELETN

-1008 DNGAITSE
+1008 DNGAITNE

-1023 QKIKEFIVANGHY
+1023 KKIKEFIVANGHY

-1050 GDMNDDEAWNKLQFI
+1050 GDMNDNEAWNKLQFI

-1120 VEVTTTSNGNSLT
+1120 VEVTTTNTKNGNSDKT
-1133 TPFNSKE
+1133 VFNGKTY
-1140 KALYYI
+1140 ALDSI
-1146 KDYMNDYTNAI
+1146 KDYINDYTNAI
-1157 KENNGK
+1157 KDNNGK

-1223 LETQIIEV
+1223 LETQITEV

-1251 NISNDKSS
+1251 NISKDKSS

-1299 TYKVKRMAL
+1299 TYKVKRRAL

-1350 TTVAGLIDVNSTPGN
+1350 TTVAGLVDVNSTPGN

-1389 LTIDDGDD
+1389 LTITDDGDD
-1397 PTPPDSDTP
+1397 PTPPDNP
-1406 PDSNTPID
+1406 NNPTPID
-1414 STNIISG
+1414 STNTISG
-1421 CVWEDAKTGKAS
+1421 CVWEDNNK
-1433 LGNGIRDSGEKRIA
+1433 NGIRDSGEEKIA
-1447 GVKVALCT
+1447 GVKVALCKKYERDDGT
-1455 REDKIN
+1455 QQVAGDEKLGWIKEYNDKLKLYNKEYIYK
-1461 DQLSTGEKQV
+1461 SVGEYTTGE
-1471 DWIQRYNEKN
+1471 DG
-1481 YNKYTYKVVKEETTD
+1481 TYSFEVKE
-1496 QNGEYSFK
+1496 S
-1504 DVEKGDY
+1504 GDY

-1525 TNNKENETN
+1525 TNDEDNETY
-1534 KILGKTGSNTKS
+1534 KVLVERRGKNEKS

-1643 KTQKIKIEGRRG
+1643 KTQKIKIEGRKN

-1716 STTKGITGGFIQLY
+1716 IATKGITGGFIQLY

-1740 IQITYKMQINKLNDY
+1740 IQITYKMQINEKNDDY

-1769 NSENKVES
+1769 NSGIKVES

-1790 QFNKTQSGDWNSITD
+1790 QFNKTQSGDWNAITD

-1842 IEADNINNK
+1842 IEADNINNA
-1851 YSNKGYLDNEYLNNN
+1851 YLNNN
-1866 MLTISQLITKEGAQG
+1866 MLTISQLITKESAQG

-1898 RMKTSIVGNFNPAND
+1898 RMETSIVGNFNPAND
-1913 PVENDEAKAENV
+1913 PVENDEAKAEDV

>member
-50 QEDNLNWENE
+50 QEDNLNWGNE
-60 TDFEVNRE
+60 TGFEVDPDNL
-68 EIQGGGFQVPKI
+68 QSNGFEVPKV
-80 EGRAIYCTERD
+80 EGRAIYCTERG
-91 VTLAMTSAMWRGES
+91 VTLAMNSNMYRGTNTAYS
-105 NEYTYYWSTPKVEN
+105 YYNWGPKIVSN
-119 IFNPANVDKEGR
+119 IFDPANGNL
-131 IWSKELSKNEID
+131 WSRKLTDTEIS
-143 AINSTGDFVN
+143 AINNVKDFG
-153 SLDSAIRTRGYYKC
+153 LLATIRTRGYYKC

-232 IEAIKQLYNEAIKYG
+232 IEAIKQLYNEAKAYRR
-247 KFKERVN
+247 FKNGVN
-254 NALSNDGN
+254 KALSNGGS

-283 KYIKVGPYTMKYVN
+283 EYIKVGPYTMKYVN
-297 GKYLNEEII
+297 GKYKDEKII

-321 YIQNGNQKIKVNK
+321 YIQNGNQKIKVEK
-334 IITDDKI
+334 IITNDNER
-341 ANTKNFRPC
+341 NTKNFRPC

-380 PKTELEADAKLYA
+380 PKTELEDDAKLYA

-402 EECVKNGISYQISE
+402 EKCVKNGISYQISE
-416 GSLEKKNRITRLK
+416 DSLKKSNGKTKLK
-429 PNKDKKIKFEA
+429 PDANKKIEFEA

-451 ERELKEFTL
+451 ERKLKEFTL

-466 PPSKEGSYYVSIRKI
+466 PPSKEGSYSINMRKI
-481 GEGGKGLEGAEFLI
+481 DEKGDGLEGAEFLI
-495 NGVSYGTNEDGYI
+495 NGLLTYVSDKDGYI
-508 ENEDGDILM
+508 LRSH
-517 EQLINASGTET
+517 QVINASGTET

-576 KVTFNKENK
+576 KVTFNKENQ

-591 KNIEKPDPNN
+591 KNIKANPENPD
-601 PNDLLDTYE
+601 DLLDTYE
-610 IKAKKVD
+610 IKAKKVN
-617 EQGKGLAGA
+617 EQGNGLAGA

-651 GQTPI
+651 GQTPM
-656 LGLNSEE
+656 LGLNSEG

-789 MPADSVTNIYNRINP
+789 MPDDSVTNIYNRINP

-904 WKTNSKASELETN
+904 WKANSKASELETN

-1023 QKIKEFIVANGHY
+1023 QKIKEFIVANRHY

-1050 GDMNDDEAWNKLQFI
+1050 GDMNDNEAWNKLQFI

-1120 VEVTTTSNGNSLT
+1120 VEVTTTNTKNGNSDKT
-1133 TPFNSKE
+1133 VFNGKTY
-1140 KALYYI
+1140 ALDSI
-1146 KDYMNDYTNAI
+1146 KDYINDYTNAI
-1157 KENNGK
+1157 KDNNGK

-1223 LETQIIEV
+1223 LETQITEV

-1251 NISNDKSS
+1251 NISKDKSS

-1350 TTVAGLIDVNSTPGN
+1350 TTVAGLVDVNSTPGN

-1389 LTIDDGDD
+1389 LTITDD
-1397 PTPPDSDTP
+1397 PTPPDPDTP
-1406 PDSNTPID
+1406 PDPNTPID

-1421 CVWEDAKTGKAS
+1421 CVWEDNNK
-1433 LGNGIRDSGEKRIA
+1433 NGIRDSGEEKIA

-1455 REDKIN
+1455 RIN
-1461 DQLSTGEKQV
+1461 DQLGTGEKQV

-1511 YVLFGYGLDDATVL
+1511 YVLFGYGLDDATIL

-1551 YKSTIFQAGFEN
+1551 YKSTIFQANLEN
-1563 GYDIENVDYDKSLNE
+1563 GEYDLEKIREYDKNLNDKY
-1578 AHVSKA
+1578 VSDA
-1584 IDDWARVEEVNKYSK
+1584 IDDWDRVKEVNEYSK

-1643 KTQKIKIEGRRG
+1643 KTPKIEVTEVKG
-1655 GEKIENVD
+1655 GERIPNVD

-1702 KGNEIKNVIWKSNR
+1702 TKGNEIKNVIWKSNR
-1716 STTKGITGGFIQLY
+1716 IATKGITGGFIQLY

-1740 IQITYKMQINKLNDY
+1740 IQIMYKMQINELKNY
-1755 VEYEGLEYYAKGRT
+1755 VEYEGLEYYAKDRT
-1769 NSENKVES
+1769 NSGTKVES
-1777 KAKKLVCYIPNKM
+1777 GAKKLVCYIPNKM

-1811 AEEKDGE
+1811 TEEKDDE

-1835 QSNTISK
+1835 QSNTICK
-1842 IEADNINNK
+1842 IERPDNTEDK
-1851 YSNKGYLDNEYLNNN
+1851 KAYLDNDYLNNN

-1898 RMKTSIVGNFNPAND
+1898 RMETSIVGNFNPAND

-1930 FGIGQVFYYILTI
+1930 FGIGQVFYYVLTV

>member
-50 QEDNLNWENE
+50 QEDNLNWGNE
-60 TDFEVNRE
+60 TGFEVDPDNM
-68 EIQGGGFQVPKI
+68 QSNGFEVPKV
-80 EGRAIYCTERD
+80 EGRAIYCTERG
-91 VTLAMTSAMWRGES
+91 VTLAMNSNMYRGTNTAYS
-105 NEYTYYWSTPKVEN
+105 YYNWGPKIVSN
-119 IFNPANVDKEGR
+119 IFDPANGNL
-131 IWSKELSKNEID
+131 WSRELTDTEIS
-143 AINSTGDFVN
+143 AINNVKDFG
-153 SLDSAIRTRGYYKC
+153 LLATIRTRGYYKC

-220 LDGSKAEFVRSD
+220 LDGSKAKFVRSD
-232 IEAIKQLYNEAIKYG
+232 IEAIKQLYNEAKAYRR
-247 KFKERVN
+247 FKNGVN
-254 NALSNDGN
+254 KALSNGGS

-268 DVDNITSEYYTSNSN
+268 DVDNMTSEYYTSNSN
-283 KYIKVGPYTMKYVN
+283 EYIKVGPYTMKYVN
-297 GKYLNEEII
+297 GKYKDEKII

-321 YIQNGNQKIKVNK
+321 YIQNGNQKIKVEK
-334 IITDDKI
+334 IITNDNER
-341 ANTKNFRPC
+341 NTKNFRPC

-380 PKTELEADAKLYA
+380 PKTELEDDAKLYA

-402 EECVKNGISYQISE
+402 EKCVKNGISYQISE
-416 GSLEKKNRITRLK
+416 DSLKKSNGKTKLK
-429 PNKDKKIKFEA
+429 PDANNKIEFEA

-451 ERELKEFTL
+451 ERKLKEFTL

-466 PPSKEGSYYVSIRKI
+466 PPSKEGSYSINMRKI
-481 GEGGKGLEGAEFLI
+481 DEKGDGLEGAEFLI
-495 NGVSYGTNEDGYI
+495 NGLLTYVSDKDGYI
-508 ENEDGDILM
+508 LRSH
-517 EQLINASGTET
+517 QVINASGTET

-569 VSSNSNA
+569 VSANSNA
-576 KVTFNKENK
+576 KVTFNKENQ

-591 KNIEKPDPNN
+591 KNIKANPENPD
-601 PNDLLDTYE
+601 DLLDTYE
-610 IKAKKVD
+610 IKARKVN
-617 EQGKGLAGA
+617 EQGNGLAGA

-651 GQTPI
+651 GQTPM
-656 LGLNSEE
+656 LGLNSEG

-779 YTEDMKLAEL
+779 YTEDMKPAEL

-904 WKTNSKASELETN
+904 WKANSKASEYETN
-917 TGKNTIEG
+917 TGRITIEG

-1050 GDMNDDEAWNKLQFI
+1050 GDMNDNEAWNKLQFI

-1140 KALYYI
+1140 KALYNI
-1146 KDYMNDYTNAI
+1146 KYYMNDYTNAI
-1157 KENNGK
+1157 KDNNGK

-1192 DRPIKQSEYMGQR
+1192 DRPIKQSEYIGQR

-1223 LETQIIEV
+1223 LETQITEV

-1251 NISNDKSS
+1251 NISKDKSS

-1308 QGFEGYIN
+1308 QGFEGYVN

-1350 TTVAGLIDVNSTPGN
+1350 TTVAGLVDVNSTPGN

-1389 LTIDDGDD
+1389 LTITDD
-1397 PTPPDSDTP
+1397 PTPPDPDTP
-1406 PDSNTPID
+1406 PDPNTPID

-1421 CVWEDAKTGKAS
+1421 CVWEDNNK
-1433 LGNGIRDSGEKRIA
+1433 NGIRDSGEEKIA

-1455 REDKIN
+1455 RIN
-1461 DQLSTGEKQV
+1461 DQLGTGEKQV

-1496 QNGEYSFK
+1496 QNGEYRFK
-1504 DVEKGDY
+1504 DVEKGYY

-1551 YKSTIFQAGFEN
+1551 YKSTIFQANLEN
-1563 GYDIENVDYDKSLNE
+1563 GEYDLEKIKEYDKNLNDKY
-1578 AHVSKA
+1578 VSDA
-1584 IDDWARVEEVNKYSK
+1584 IDDWERVKEVNEYSK

-1643 KTQKIKIEGRRG
+1643 KTPKIEVTEVKG
-1655 GEKIENVD
+1655 GERIPNVD
-1663 LGLVERPI
+1663 LGLVERPK

-1702 KGNEIKNVIWKSNR
+1702 TKGNETKNVIWKSNR
-1716 STTKGITGGFIQLY
+1716 SATKGITGGLIHLY
-1730 LDEELMYGAT
+1730 LDKELMYGAT
-1740 IQITYKMQINKLNDY
+1740 IQITYKMQINNLNDY

-1842 IEADNINNK
+1842 IEADNINNA
-1851 YSNKGYLDNEYLNNN
+1851 YLNNN
-1866 MLTISQLITKEGAQG
+1866 MLTISQLITKESAQG

-1898 RMKTSIVGNFNPAND
+1898 RMETSIVGNFNPAND
-1913 PVENDEAKAENV
+1913 PVENDEAKAEDV

-1930 FGIGQVFYYILTI
+1930 FGIGQVFYYVLTI

>member
-35 ETNYKEIYSAMLNAN
+35 ETNYKEVYSAMLNAN
-50 QEDNLNWENE
+50 QEDNLNWGNE
-60 TDFEVNRE
+60 TGFEVDPDN
-68 EIQGGGFQVPKI
+68 IQGNGFEVPKV
-80 EGRAIYCTERD
+80 EGRAIYCTERG
-91 VTLAMTSAMWRGES
+91 VTLAMNSNMYRGTNKAYS
-105 NEYTYYWSTPKVEN
+105 YYNWGPKIVSN
-119 IFNPANVDKEGR
+119 IFDPANGM
-131 IWSKELSKNEID
+131 WSKTLTDDEIK
-143 AINSTGDFVN
+143 AINNVKDFG
-153 SLDSAIRTRGYYKC
+153 LLATIRTRGYYKC

-196 VMWMLQITGGINVDN
+196 VMWMLIDGGVNTEN
-211 AETIIAKLK
+211 AETIIAR
-220 LDGSKAEFVRSD
+220 LDIDGGKAEFVRSD
-232 IEAIKQLYNEAIKYG
+232 IEAIKQLYYEAIAYG

-268 DVDNITSEYYTSNSN
+268 DVDNITSEYYTNDSNE

-297 GKYLNEEII
+297 GKYKDEKII

-334 IITDDKI
+334 IITDDEVN
-341 ANTKNFRPC
+341 NTKNFKPC

-364 TDFMRPSSE
+364 DKKMRPSSE

-402 EECVKNGISYQISE
+402 EKCVKNGISYKISE

-429 PNKDKKIKFEA
+429 PKDKKIEFEA
-440 TFTQQLTEFNG
+440 AFTQQLTEFNG

-466 PPSKEGSYYVSIRKI
+466 PPSKEGSYSINMRKI
-481 GEGGKGLEGAEFLI
+481 YEDENGVEHGLEGAEFLI
-495 NGVSYGTNEDGYI
+495 NGLLTYVSDKDGF
-508 ENEDGDILM
+508 ILRSH
-517 EQLINASGTET
+517 QVINASGTET

-569 VSSNSNA
+569 VSANSNA
-576 KVTFNKENK
+576 KVTFNKENQ

-610 IKAKKVD
+610 IKAKKVN
-617 EQGKGLAGA
+617 EQGNGLAGA

-656 LGLNSEE
+656 LGLNSEG

-766 NVDKNLENIKVSL
+766 NVDKKLENIKVSL

-789 MPADSVTNIYNRINP
+789 MPDDSVTNIYNRINP

-813 KFEGVDESKKYYVV
+813 KFEGVCVDESKKYYVV

-904 WKTNSKASELETN
+904 WKANSKASELETN

-1008 DNGAITSE
+1008 DNGAITNE

-1023 QKIKEFIVANGHY
+1023 KKIKEFIVANGHY

-1082 EYYPTN
+1082 EYYPTD

-1120 VEVTTTSNGNSLT
+1120 VEVTTTNTKNGNSDKT
-1133 TPFNSKE
+1133 VFNGKTY
-1140 KALYYI
+1140 ALDSI

-1157 KENNGK
+1157 NNSGK

-1169 YADSQQGIYIN
+1169 YADSQRGIYIN

-1192 DRPIKQSEYMGQR
+1192 DRPIMSQTDL
-1205 NLEVEIKY
+1205 NVEIKY
-1213 RITVYNLSQS
+1213 RITIYNLSQS

-1231 VDYYDDSLQ
+1231 VDYYDDSLF
-1240 LTSAVVNTNGK
+1240 LKSAVVNTDGK

-1259 AVSESIYGQVTEKSF
+1259 AKPESKYGPVTEKSF
-1274 PGFNKVYIRLQNKQ
+1274 AGFNKAYIRLQNKQ
-1288 LATGEGITIDL
+1288 LATGEAITIDL
-1299 TYKVKRMAL
+1299 TYEVKRMAL
-1308 QGFEGYIN
+1308 QGFQGYVN

-1334 ANTSTPNRH
+1334 ENTSTPNRH
-1343 GAIIGNN
+1343 GEIIGNN

-1389 LTIDDGDD
+1389 LTITDDGDD
-1397 PTPPDSDTP
+1397 PTPPDP
-1406 PDSNTPID
+1406 NTPID
-1414 STNIISG
+1414 STNTISG
-1421 CVWEDAKTGKAS
+1421 CVWEDNNK
-1433 LGNGIRDSGEKRIA
+1433 NGIRDSGEEKEKIA
-1447 GVKVALCT
+1447 GVKVALCKKYERNDST
-1455 REDKIN
+1455 QQAAGDEKLGWIKEYNDKRYNKEYIYKSVA
-1461 DQLSTGEKQV
+1461 DEYTTGE
-1471 DWIQRYNEKN
+1471 DG
-1481 YNKYTYKVVKEETTD
+1481 KYSFEVKE
-1496 QNGEYSFK
+1496 S
-1504 DVEKGDY
+1504 GDY

-1525 TNNKENETN
+1525 TNDEDNETY
-1534 KILGKTGSNTKS
+1534 KVLVERRGKNEKS

-1584 IDDWARVEEVNKYSK
+1584 IDDWDRVKEVNKYSK

-1730 LDEELMYGAT
+1730 LDKELMYGAT

-1930 FGIGQVFYYILTI
+1930 FGLGQVFYYVLTI

>member
-35 ETNYKEIYSAMLNAN
+35 ETNYKEVYSAMLNAN
-50 QEDNLNWENE
+50 QEDNLNWGNE
-60 TDFEVNRE
+60 TGFEVDPDN
-68 EIQGGGFQVPKI
+68 IQSNGFEVPKV
-80 EGRAIYCTERD
+80 EGRAIYCTERG
-91 VTLAMTSAMWRGES
+91 VTLAMNSNMYRGTNKAYS
-105 NEYTYYWSTPKVEN
+105 YYNWGPKIVSN
-119 IFNPANVDKEGR
+119 IFDPANGM
-131 IWSKELSKNEID
+131 WSKTLTDDEIE
-143 AINSTGDFVN
+143 AINNVKDFG
-153 SLDSAIRTRGYYKC
+153 LLATIRTRGYYKC

-196 VMWMLQITGGINVDN
+196 VMWMLIDGGVNTEN
-211 AETIIAKLK
+211 AETIIER
-220 LDGSKAEFVRSD
+220 LDIDGGKAQFVRD
-232 IEAIKQLYNEAIKYG
+232 NVDAIKQLYYEAIAYG

-268 DVDNITSEYYTSNSN
+268 DVDNITSEYYPSNS
-283 KYIKVGPYTMKYVN
+283 KEYIKVGPYTMKYVN
-297 GKYLNEEII
+297 GKYKDEKII

-334 IITDDKI
+334 IITDDEVN
-341 ANTKNFRPC
+341 NTKNFKPC

-364 TDFMRPSSE
+364 KTAMKPSSE

-402 EECVKNGISYQISE
+402 EKCVKNGISYQISE
-416 GSLEKKNRITRLK
+416 DSLKKSNGKTKLK
-429 PNKDKKIKFEA
+429 PDANKKIEFEA

-451 ERELKEFTL
+451 ERKLKEFTL

-466 PPSKEGSYYVSIRKI
+466 PPSKEGSYSINMRKI
-481 GEGGKGLEGAEFLI
+481 YEDENGVEHGLEGAEFLI
-495 NGVSYGTNEDGYI
+495 NGLLTYVSDEDGYI
-508 ENEDGDILM
+508 LRGQQI
-517 EQLINASGTET
+517 INASGTET

-534 SAPEGYITQ
+534 IAPAGYIVQ

-576 KVTFNKENK
+576 EVTFNKEDQ
-585 TITVQI
+585 TITVKI
-591 KNIEKPDPNN
+591 KNIKN
-601 PNDLLDTYE
+601 PNPDNPDDLLNTYK

-617 EQGKGLAGA
+617 EQGNGLAGA
-626 KFNITWPTGK
+626 KFKITWPTGK

-651 GQTPI
+651 GQTPT
-656 LGLNSEE
+656 LLLNSEG

-696 IDGTDKYGITGIINV
+696 IDGTDKYGITIVNV
-711 NAPEGVTIE
+711 NTPEGVIIG
-720 LNGRGEISIVI
+720 LSGSGEISIVI
-731 PNQKDIKLI
+731 SNQKDIPLI

-789 MPADSVTNIYNRINP
+789 MPDDSVTNIYNRINP

-813 KFEGVDESKKYYVV
+813 KFEGVCVDESKKYYVV

-904 WKTNSKASELETN
+904 WKANSKASELETN

-994 DGYKYNKYGTLDYD
+994 DGYKYNQYGTLDYD

-1223 LETQIIEV
+1223 LETQITEV

-1350 TTVAGLIDVNSTPGN
+1350 TTVAGLVDVNSTPGN

-1389 LTIDDGDD
+1389 LTITDD
-1397 PTPPDSDTP
+1397 PTPPDPDTP
-1406 PDSNTPID
+1406 PDPNTPID

-1504 DVEKGDY
+1504 DVKKGDY
-1511 YVLFGYGLDDATVL
+1511 YVLFGYGLDDATIL

-1551 YKSTIFQAGFEN
+1551 YKSTIFQANLEN
-1563 GYDIENVDYDKSLNE
+1563 GEYDLEEIKEYDKNLNDKY
-1578 AHVSKA
+1578 VSDA
-1584 IDDWARVEEVNKYSK
+1584 IDDWDRVKEVNEYSK

-1643 KTQKIKIEGRRG
+1643 KTPKIEVTEVNG
-1655 GEKIENVD
+1655 GERIPNVD

-1702 KGNEIKNVIWKSNR
+1702 TKNVIWKSNR
-1716 STTKGITGGFIQLY
+1716 IATKGITGGFIQLY

-1740 IQITYKMQINKLNDY
+1740 IQITYKMQINEKNDDY

-1769 NSENKVES
+1769 NSGIKVES

-1842 IEADNINNK
+1842 IEANNIN
-1851 YSNKGYLDNEYLNNN
+1851 NEYLNHN

-1898 RMKTSIVGNFNPAND
+1898 RMETSIVGNFNPANN
-1913 PVENDEAKAENV
+1913 PVENDEAKAEDV

>member
-50 QEDNLNWENE
+50 QEDNLNWGNE
-60 TDFEVNRE
+60 TGFEVDPDN
-68 EIQGGGFQVPKI
+68 IQSNGFEVPKV
-80 EGRAIYCTERD
+80 EGRAIYCTQRG

-105 NEYTYYWSTPKVEN
+105 DAYTYYWSKPKVEN
-119 IFNPANVDKEGR
+119 IFNPANGM
-131 IWSKELSKNEID
+131 WSKTLTDDEIK
-143 AINSTGDFVN
+143 AINSNEDFAN
-153 SLDSAIRTRGYYKC
+153 SHDSAIRTRGYYEC
-167 SNNHTTISA
+167 GNNHTTISA
-176 DKAYVI
+176 EEAYVI

-196 VMWMLQITGGINVDN
+196 VMWMLIDGGVNTEN
-211 AETIIAKLK
+211 AETIIER
-220 LDGSKAEFVRSD
+220 LDIDGGKAQFVRD
-232 IEAIKQLYNEAIKYG
+232 NVDAIKQLYYEAIAYG

-268 DVDNITSEYYTSNSN
+268 DVDNITSEYYPSNS
-283 KYIKVGPYTMKYVN
+283 KEYIKVGPYTMKYVN
-297 GKYLNEEII
+297 GKYKDEKII

-334 IITDDKI
+334 IITDDEVN
-341 ANTKNFRPC
+341 NTKNFKPC
-350 EESDPV
+350 EESHPV

-364 TDFMRPSSE
+364 KTAMKPSSE

-402 EECVKNGISYQISE
+402 EKCVKNGISYQISE
-416 GSLEKKNRITRLK
+416 DSLKKSNGKTKLK
-429 PNKDKKIKFEA
+429 PDANKKIEFEA

-451 ERELKEFTL
+451 ERKLKEFTL

-466 PPSKEGSYYVSIRKI
+466 PPSKEGSYSINMRKI
-481 GEGGKGLEGAEFLI
+481 YEDENGVEHGLEGAEFLI
-495 NGVSYGTNEDGYI
+495 NGLLTYVSDEDGYI
-508 ENEDGDILM
+508 LRGQQI
-517 EQLINASGTET
+517 INASGTET

-534 SAPEGYITQ
+534 IAPAGYIVQ

-576 KVTFNKENK
+576 EVTFNKEDQ
-585 TITVQI
+585 TITVKI
-591 KNIEKPDPNN
+591 KNIKN
-601 PNDLLDTYE
+601 PNPDNPDDLLNTYK

-617 EQGKGLAGA
+617 EQGNGLAGA
-626 KFNITWPTGK
+626 KFKITWPTGK

-651 GQTPI
+651 GQTPT
-656 LGLNSEE
+656 LLLNSEG

-696 IDGTDKYGITGIINV
+696 IDGTDKYGITIVNV
-711 NAPEGVTIE
+711 NTPEGVIIG
-720 LNGRGEISIVI
+720 LSGSGEISIVI
-731 PNQKDIKLI
+731 SNQKDIPLI

-789 MPADSVTNIYNRINP
+789 MPDDSVTNIYNRINP

-904 WKTNSKASELETN
+904 WKANSKASELETN

-1389 LTIDDGDD
+1389 LTITDD

-1414 STNIISG
+1414 STNIIDG
-1421 CVWEDAKTGKAS
+1421 CVWEDNNK
-1433 LGNGIRDSGEKRIA
+1433 NGIRDLGEEKIA

-1455 REDKIN
+1455 RIN
-1461 DQLSTGEKQV
+1461 DQLGTGEKQV

-1551 YKSTIFQAGFEN
+1551 YKSTIFQANLEN
-1563 GYDIENVDYDKSLNE
+1563 GEYDLEEIKEYDKNLNDKY
-1578 AHVSKA
+1578 VSDA
-1584 IDDWARVEEVNKYSK
+1584 IDDWGRVKEVNEYSK

-1643 KTQKIKIEGRRG
+1643 KTPKIEVTEVKG
-1655 GEKIENVD
+1655 GERIPNVD

-1702 KGNEIKNVIWKSNR
+1702 TKGNEIKNVIWKSNR
-1716 STTKGITGGFIQLY
+1716 IATKGITGGFIQLY

-1740 IQITYKMQINKLNDY
+1740 IQITYKMQINEKNDDY

-1769 NSENKVES
+1769 NSGTKVES
-1777 KAKKLVCYIPNKM
+1777 GAKKLVCYIPNKM
-1790 QFNKTQSGDWNSITD
+1790 QFNKTQSGNWNAITD

-1811 AEEKDGE
+1811 AEEKDDE

-1835 QSNTISK
+1835 QSNTICK
-1842 IEADNINNK
+1842 IERPNNTEDK
-1851 YSNKGYLDNEYLNNN
+1851 EAYLNNAYLNNN

-1930 FGIGQVFYYILTI
+1930 FGIGQVFYYVLTV

>member
-50 QEDNLNWENE
+50 QEDNLNWGNE
-60 TDFEVNRE
+60 TGFEVNPDN
-68 EIQGGGFQVPKI
+68 IQSNGFEVPKV
-80 EGRAIYCTERD
+80 EGRAIYCTQRD
-91 VTLAMTSAMWRGES
+91 VALAMTSAMWRGES
-105 NEYTYYWSTPKVEN
+105 SAYTYYWSTPKVED
-119 IFNPANVDKEGR
+119 IFNPANGNL
-131 IWSKELSKNEID
+131 WSRKLTDTEIS
-143 AINSTGDFVN
+143 AINNVN
-153 SLDSAIRTRGYYKC
+153 NFGLPATIRTRGYYKC

-232 IEAIKQLYNEAIKYG
+232 IEAIKQLYNEAKAYRR
-247 KFKERVN
+247 FKNGVN
-254 NALSNDGN
+254 KALSNGGS

-283 KYIKVGPYTMKYVN
+283 EYIKVGPYTMKYVN
-297 GKYLNEEII
+297 GKYKDEKII

-321 YIQNGNQKIKVNK
+321 YIQNGNQKIKVEK
-334 IITDDKI
+334 IITNDNER
-341 ANTKNFRPC
+341 NTKNFKPC

-402 EECVKNGISYQISE
+402 EKCVKNGISYQISE
-416 GSLEKKNRITRLK
+416 DSLKKSNGKTKLK
-429 PNKDKKIKFEA
+429 PDANNKIEFEA

-451 ERELKEFTL
+451 ERKLKEFTL

-466 PPSKEGSYYVSIRKI
+466 PPSKEGSYSINMRKI
-481 GEGGKGLEGAEFLI
+481 DEKGDGLEGAEFLI
-495 NGVSYGTNEDGYI
+495 NGLLTYVSDKDGYI
-508 ENEDGDILM
+508 LRSH
-517 EQLINASGTET
+517 QVINASGTET

-569 VSSNSNA
+569 VSANSNA
-576 KVTFNKENK
+576 KVTFNKENQ

-591 KNIEKPDPNN
+591 KNIKANPD
-601 PNDLLDTYE
+601 DLLDTYE
-610 IKAKKVD
+610 IKAKKVN
-617 EQGKGLAGA
+617 EQGNGLAGA

-651 GQTPI
+651 GQTPM
-656 LGLNSEE
+656 LGLNSEG

-720 LNGRGEISIVI
+720 INGRGEISIVI

-779 YTEDMKLAEL
+779 YTEDMKPAEL

-904 WKTNSKASELETN
+904 WKANSKASEYETN
-917 TGKNTIEG
+917 TGRITIEG

-1050 GDMNDDEAWNKLQFI
+1050 GDMNDNEAWNKLQFI

-1140 KALYYI
+1140 KALYNI

-1157 KENNGK
+1157 KDNNGK

-1192 DRPIKQSEYMGQR
+1192 DRPIKQSEYIGQR

-1223 LETQIIEV
+1223 LETQITEV

-1251 NISNDKSS
+1251 NISKDKSS

-1308 QGFEGYIN
+1308 QGFEGYVN

-1343 GAIIGNN
+1343 GAVIGNN
-1350 TTVAGLIDVNSTPGN
+1350 TTVAGLVDVNSTPGN

-1389 LTIDDGDD
+1389 LTITDD
-1397 PTPPDSDTP
+1397 PTPPDPDTP
-1406 PDSNTPID
+1406 PDPNTPID

-1421 CVWEDAKTGKAS
+1421 CVWEDNNK
-1433 LGNGIRDSGEKRIA
+1433 NGIRDSGEEKIA
-1447 GVKVALCT
+1447 GVKVALCKKYERNDST
-1455 REDKIN
+1455 QQAAGDEKLGWIKEYNDK
-1461 DQLSTGEKQV
+1461 
-1471 DWIQRYNEKN
+1471 RYNKEYIYKSVADE
-1481 YNKYTYKVVKEETTD
+1481 YTTGKDGKYSFEVKE
-1496 QNGEYSFK
+1496 S
-1504 DVEKGDY
+1504 GDY

-1525 TNNKENETN
+1525 TNDEDNETN

-1643 KTQKIKIEGRRG
+1643 KTQKIKIEGRKN

-1702 KGNEIKNVIWKSNR
+1702 TKGNETKNVIWKSNR

-1740 IQITYKMQINKLNDY
+1740 IQITYKMQINELNDY

-1769 NSENKVES
+1769 NSGIKVES

-1790 QFNKTQSGDWNSITD
+1790 QFNKTQSGDWNAITD

-1842 IEADNINNK
+1842 IEADNINNA
-1851 YSNKGYLDNEYLNNN
+1851 YLNNN
-1866 MLTISQLITKEGAQG
+1866 MLTISQLITKESAQG

-1898 RMKTSIVGNFNPAND
+1898 RMETSIVGNFNPAND
-1913 PVENDEAKAENV
+1913 PVENDEAKAEDV

-1930 FGIGQVFYYILTI
+1930 FGIGQVFYYVLTI

>member
-50 QEDNLNWENE
+50 QEDNLNWGNE
-60 TDFEVNRE
+60 TGFEVNPDN
-68 EIQGGGFQVPKI
+68 IQSNGFEVPKV
-80 EGRAIYCTERD
+80 EGRAIYCTQRD

-105 NEYTYYWSTPKVEN
+105 SAYTYYWSTPKVED
-119 IFNPANVDKEGR
+119 IFNPANGNL
-131 IWSKELSKNEID
+131 WSRELTDTEIS
-143 AINSTGDFVN
+143 AINNVN
-153 SLDSAIRTRGYYKC
+153 NFGLPATIRTRGYYKC

-220 LDGSKAEFVRSD
+220 LDGSKAQFVRD
-232 IEAIKQLYNEAIKYG
+232 NVDAIKQLYNEAIKYG

-341 ANTKNFRPC
+341 TNTKNFKPC

-416 GSLEKKNRITRLK
+416 GSLEKENEITRLK

-440 TFTQQLTEFNG
+440 AFTQQLTEFNG

-466 PPSKEGSYYVSIRKI
+466 PPSKEGSYSINMRKI
-481 GEGGKGLEGAEFLI
+481 YEDENGVEHGLEGAEFLI
-495 NGVSYGTNEDGYI
+495 NGLLTYVSDKDGF
-508 ENEDGDILM
+508 ILRSH
-517 EQLINASGTET
+517 QVINASGTET

-569 VSSNSNA
+569 VSANSNA
-576 KVTFNKENK
+576 KVTFNKEDQ

-591 KNIEKPDPNN
+591 KNIKANPENPD
-601 PNDLLDTYE
+601 DLLDTYE
-610 IKAKKVD
+610 IKAKKVN
-617 EQGKGLAGA
+617 EQGNGLAGA

-656 LGLNSEE
+656 LGLNSEG

-876 STGGKNTGTGTNT
+876 SAGGKNTGTGTNT

-904 WKTNSKASELETN
+904 WKANSKASEFETN

-1023 QKIKEFIVANGHY
+1023 QKIKEFIVANRHY

-1050 GDMNDDEAWNKLQFI
+1050 GDMNDNEAWNKLQFI

-1120 VEVTTTSNGNSLT
+1120 VEVTTTNTKNGNSDKT
-1133 TPFNSKE
+1133 VFNGKTY
-1140 KALYYI
+1140 ALDSI
-1146 KDYMNDYTNAI
+1146 KDYINDYTNAI
-1157 KENNGK
+1157 KDNNGK

-1223 LETQIIEV
+1223 LETQITEV

-1251 NISNDKSS
+1251 NISKDKSS

-1350 TTVAGLIDVNSTPGN
+1350 TTVAGLVDVNSTPGN

-1389 LTIDDGDD
+1389 LTITDDGDD
-1397 PTPPDSDTP
+1397 PTPPDP
-1406 PDSNTPID
+1406 NTPID
-1414 STNIISG
+1414 STNTISG
-1421 CVWEDAKTGKAS
+1421 CVWEDNNK
-1433 LGNGIRDSGEKRIA
+1433 NGIRDSGEEKEKIA
-1447 GVKVALCT
+1447 GVKVALCKKYERNDST
-1455 REDKIN
+1455 QQAAGDEKLGWIKEYNDKRYNKEYIYKSVA
-1461 DQLSTGEKQV
+1461 DEYTTGE
-1471 DWIQRYNEKN
+1471 DG
-1481 YNKYTYKVVKEETTD
+1481 KYSFEVKE
-1496 QNGEYSFK
+1496 S
-1504 DVEKGDY
+1504 GDY

-1525 TNNKENETN
+1525 TNDEDNETYKVLVERRGRN
-1534 KILGKTGSNTKS
+1534 EKS

-1551 YKSTIFQAGFEN
+1551 YKSTIFQAGFKN

-1643 KTQKIKIEGRRG
+1643 KTQKIKIEGRIG
-1655 GEKIENVD
+1655 GERIENVD

-1740 IQITYKMQINKLNDY
+1740 IQITYKMQINELNDY

-1769 NSENKVES
+1769 NSGIKVES

-1790 QFNKTQSGDWNSITD
+1790 QFNKTQSGDWNAITD

-1930 FGIGQVFYYILTI
+1930 FGIGQVFYYVLTI

>member
-15 TVILA
+15 TVILT

-50 QEDNLNWENE
+50 QEDNLNWGNE
-60 TDFEVNRE
+60 TGFEVDPDN
-68 EIQGGGFQVPKI
+68 IQSNGFEVPKV
-80 EGRAIYCTERD
+80 EGRAIYCTQRD

-105 NEYTYYWSTPKVEN
+105 SAYTYYWSTPKVED
-119 IFNPANVDKEGR
+119 IFNPANGNL
-131 IWSKELSKNEID
+131 WSRKLTDTEIR
-143 AINSTGDFVN
+143 AINNVN
-153 SLDSAIRTRGYYKC
+153 NFGLPATIRTRGYYKC

-232 IEAIKQLYNEAIKYG
+232 IEAIKQLYNEAKAYG
-247 KFKERVN
+247 RFKNGVN
-254 NALSNDGN
+254 KALSNGGS

-283 KYIKVGPYTMKYVN
+283 EYIKVGPYTMKYVN
-297 GKYLNEEII
+297 GKYKDEKII

-321 YIQNGNQKIKVNK
+321 YIQNGNQKIKVEK
-334 IITDDKI
+334 IITNDNER
-341 ANTKNFRPC
+341 NTKNFKPC

-380 PKTELEADAKLYA
+380 PKTELEDDAKLYA

-402 EECVKNGISYQISE
+402 EKCVKNGISYQISE
-416 GSLEKKNRITRLK
+416 DSLKKSNGKTKLK
-429 PNKDKKIKFEA
+429 LDANKKIEFEA

-451 ERELKEFTL
+451 ERKLKEFTL

-466 PPSKEGSYYVSIRKI
+466 PPSKEGSYSINMRKI
-481 GEGGKGLEGAEFLI
+481 DEKGDGLEGAEFLI
-495 NGVSYGTNEDGYI
+495 NGLLTYVSDKDGYI
-508 ENEDGDILM
+508 LRSH
-517 EQLINASGTET
+517 QVINASGTET

-569 VSSNSNA
+569 VSANSNA
-576 KVTFNKENK
+576 KVTFNKENQ

-591 KNIEKPDPNN
+591 KNIKANPENPD
-601 PNDLLDTYE
+601 DLPDTYE
-610 IKAKKVD
+610 IKAKKVN
-617 EQGKGLAGA
+617 EQGNGLAGA

-651 GQTPI
+651 GQIPI
-656 LGLNSEE
+656 LGLNSEG

-779 YTEDMKLAEL
+779 YTGDMKLAEL

-876 STGGKNTGTGTNT
+876 NTGGKNTGTGTNT

-904 WKTNSKASELETN
+904 WKANSKASEYETN
-917 TGKNTIEG
+917 TGRITIEG

-1023 QKIKEFIVANGHY
+1023 QKVKEFIVANGHY

-1050 GDMNDDEAWNKLQFI
+1050 GDMNDNEAWNKLQFI

-1140 KALYYI
+1140 KALYNI

-1157 KENNGK
+1157 KDNNGK

-1223 LETQIIEV
+1223 LETQITEV

-1308 QGFEGYIN
+1308 QGFGGYIN

-1350 TTVAGLIDVNSTPGN
+1350 TTVAGLVDVNSTPGN

-1389 LTIDDGDD
+1389 LTITDD
-1397 PTPPDSDTP
+1397 PTPPDPDTP
-1406 PDSNTPID
+1406 PDPNTPID

-1461 DQLSTGEKQV
+1461 DQLSKGEKQV

-1504 DVEKGDY
+1504 DVKKGDY
-1511 YVLFGYGLDDATVL
+1511 YVLFGYGLDDATIL

-1551 YKSTIFQAGFEN
+1551 YKSTIFQANLEN
-1563 GYDIENVDYDKSLNE
+1563 GEYDLEKIKEYDKNLNDKY
-1578 AHVSKA
+1578 VSDA
-1584 IDDWARVEEVNKYSK
+1584 IDDWERVKEVNEYSK

-1643 KTQKIKIEGRRG
+1643 KTPKIEVTEVKG
-1655 GEKIENVD
+1655 GERIPNVD

-1702 KGNEIKNVIWKSNR
+1702 TKGNEIKNVIWKSNR
-1716 STTKGITGGFIQLY
+1716 IATKGITGGFIQLY

-1740 IQITYKMQINKLNDY
+1740 IQIMYKMQINELKNY

-1769 NSENKVES
+1769 NSGIKVES

-1790 QFNKTQSGDWNSITD
+1790 QFNKTQSGDWNAITD

-1811 AEEKDGE
+1811 AEEKDDE

-1835 QSNTISK
+1835 QSNTICK
-1842 IEADNINNK
+1842 IERPNNTEDK
-1851 YSNKGYLDNEYLNNN
+1851 EAYLNNAYLNNN

-1930 FGIGQVFYYILTI
+1930 FGIGQVFYYVLTV

>member
-50 QEDNLNWENE
+50 QEDNLNWGNE
-60 TDFEVNRE
+60 TGFEVDPDNM
-68 EIQGGGFQVPKI
+68 QSNGFEVPKV
-80 EGRAIYCTERD
+80 EGRAIYCTERG
-91 VTLAMTSAMWRGES
+91 VTLAMNSNMYRGTNTAYS
-105 NEYTYYWSTPKVEN
+105 YYNWGPKIVSN
-119 IFNPANVDKEGR
+119 IFDPANGNL
-131 IWSKELSKNEID
+131 WSRELTDTEIS
-143 AINSTGDFVN
+143 AINNVKDFG
-153 SLDSAIRTRGYYKC
+153 LLATIRTRGYYKC

-232 IEAIKQLYNEAIKYG
+232 IEAIKQLYNEAKAYRR
-247 KFKERVN
+247 FKNGVN
-254 NALSNDGN
+254 KALSNGGS

-283 KYIKVGPYTMKYVN
+283 EYIKVGPYTMKYVN
-297 GKYLNEEII
+297 GKYKDEKII

-321 YIQNGNQKIKVNK
+321 YIQNGNQKIKVEK
-334 IITDDKI
+334 IITNDNER
-341 ANTKNFRPC
+341 NTKNFRPC

-402 EECVKNGISYQISE
+402 EKCVKNGISYQISE
-416 GSLEKKNRITRLK
+416 DSLKKSNGKTKLK
-429 PNKDKKIKFEA
+429 PDANKKIEFEA

-451 ERELKEFTL
+451 ERKLKEFTL

-466 PPSKEGSYYVSIRKI
+466 PPSKEGSYSINMRKI
-481 GEGGKGLEGAEFLI
+481 DEKGDGLEGAEFLI
-495 NGVSYGTNEDGYI
+495 NGLLTYVSDKDGF
-508 ENEDGDILM
+508 ILRSH
-517 EQLINASGTET
+517 QVINASGTET

-569 VSSNSNA
+569 VSANSNA
-576 KVTFNKENK
+576 KVTFNKENQ

-610 IKAKKVD
+610 IKAKKVN
-617 EQGKGLAGA
+617 EQGNGLAGA

-656 LGLNSEE
+656 LGLNSEG

-789 MPADSVTNIYNRINP
+789 MPDDSVTNIYNRINP

-813 KFEGVDESKKYYVV
+813 KFEGVCVDESKKYYVV

-904 WKTNSKASELETN
+904 WKANSKASELETN

-1008 DNGAITSE
+1008 DNGAITNE

-1023 QKIKEFIVANGHY
+1023 KKIKEFIVANGHY

-1050 GDMNDDEAWNKLQFI
+1050 GDMNDNEAWNKLQFI

-1133 TPFNSKE
+1133 TPFNNKE
-1140 KALYYI
+1140 KALYNI

-1157 KENNGK
+1157 KDNNGK

-1192 DRPIKQSEYMGQR
+1192 DRPIKQSEYIGQR

-1223 LETQIIEV
+1223 LETQITEV

-1251 NISNDKSS
+1251 NISKDKSS

-1308 QGFEGYIN
+1308 QGFEGYVN

-1350 TTVAGLIDVNSTPGN
+1350 TTVAGLVDVNSTPGN

-1389 LTIDDGDD
+1389 LTITDD
-1397 PTPPDSDTP
+1397 PTPPDPDTP
-1406 PDSNTPID
+1406 PDPNTPID

-1421 CVWEDAKTGKAS
+1421 CVWEDNNK
-1433 LGNGIRDSGEKRIA
+1433 NGIRDSGEEKIA

-1455 REDKIN
+1455 RIN
-1461 DQLSTGEKQV
+1461 DQLGNGEKQV

-1496 QNGEYSFK
+1496 QNGEYRFK
-1504 DVEKGDY
+1504 DVEKGYY

-1551 YKSTIFQAGFEN
+1551 YKSTIFQANLEN
-1563 GYDIENVDYDKSLNE
+1563 GEYDLEKIKEYDKNLNDKY
-1578 AHVSKA
+1578 VSDA
-1584 IDDWARVEEVNKYSK
+1584 IDDWERVKEVNEYSK

-1643 KTQKIKIEGRRG
+1643 KTPKIEVTEVKG
-1655 GEKIENVD
+1655 GERIPNVD
-1663 LGLVERPI
+1663 LGLVERPK

-1702 KGNEIKNVIWKSNR
+1702 TKGNETKNVIWKSNR
-1716 STTKGITGGFIQLY
+1716 SATKGITGGFIQLY

-1740 IQITYKMQINKLNDY
+1740 IQITYKMQINELNDY

-1769 NSENKVES
+1769 NSGIKVES

-1790 QFNKTQSGDWNSITD
+1790 QFNKTQSGDWNAITD

-1842 IEADNINNK
+1842 IEADNINNA
-1851 YSNKGYLDNEYLNNN
+1851 YLNNN

-1898 RMKTSIVGNFNPAND
+1898 RMETSIVGNFNPAND
-1913 PVENDEAKAENV
+1913 PVENDEAKAEDV

-1930 FGIGQVFYYILTI
+1930 FGIGQVFYYVLTI

>member
-50 QEDNLNWENE
+50 QEDNLNWGNE
-60 TDFEVNRE
+60 TGFEVNPDN
-68 EIQGGGFQVPKI
+68 IQSNGFEVPKV
-80 EGRAIYCTERD
+80 EGRAIYCTQRD

-105 NEYTYYWSTPKVEN
+105 SAYTYYWSTPKVED
-119 IFNPANVDKEGR
+119 IFNPANGNL
-131 IWSKELSKNEID
+131 WSRELTDTEIS
-143 AINSTGDFVN
+143 AINNVN
-153 SLDSAIRTRGYYKC
+153 NFGLTATIRTRGYYKC

-220 LDGSKAEFVRSD
+220 LDGSKAQFVRD
-232 IEAIKQLYNEAIKYG
+232 NVDAIKQLYNEAIKYG

-341 ANTKNFRPC
+341 TNTKNFKPC

-416 GSLEKKNRITRLK
+416 GSLEKENEITRLK

-440 TFTQQLTEFNG
+440 AFTQQLTEFNG

-466 PPSKEGSYYVSIRKI
+466 PPSKEGSYSINMRKI
-481 GEGGKGLEGAEFLI
+481 YEDENGVEHGLEGAEFLI
-495 NGVSYGTNEDGYI
+495 NGLLTYVSDKDGF
-508 ENEDGDILM
+508 ILRSH
-517 EQLINASGTET
+517 QVINASGTET

-569 VSSNSNA
+569 VSANSNA
-576 KVTFNKENK
+576 KVTFNKEDQ

-591 KNIEKPDPNN
+591 KNIKANPENPD
-601 PNDLLDTYE
+601 DDTYE
-610 IKAKKVD
+610 IKAKKVN
-617 EQGKGLAGA
+617 EQGNGLAGA

-656 LGLNSEE
+656 LGLNSEG

-876 STGGKNTGTGTNT
+876 SAGGKNTGTGTNT

-904 WKTNSKASELETN
+904 WKANSKASEFETN

-1023 QKIKEFIVANGHY
+1023 QKIKEFIVANRHY

-1050 GDMNDDEAWNKLQFI
+1050 GDMNDNEAWNKLQFI

-1120 VEVTTTSNGNSLT
+1120 VEVTTTNTKNGNSDKT
-1133 TPFNSKE
+1133 VFNGKTY
-1140 KALYYI
+1140 ALDSI
-1146 KDYMNDYTNAI
+1146 KDYINDYTNAI
-1157 KENNGK
+1157 KDNNGK

-1223 LETQIIEV
+1223 LETQITEV

-1251 NISNDKSS
+1251 NISKDKSS

-1350 TTVAGLIDVNSTPGN
+1350 TTVAGLVDVNSTPGN

-1389 LTIDDGDD
+1389 LTITDDGDD
-1397 PTPPDSDTP
+1397 PTPPDP
-1406 PDSNTPID
+1406 NTPID
-1414 STNIISG
+1414 STNTISG
-1421 CVWEDAKTGKAS
+1421 CVWEDNNK
-1433 LGNGIRDSGEKRIA
+1433 NGIRDSGEEKEKIA
-1447 GVKVALCT
+1447 GVKVALCKKYERNDST
-1455 REDKIN
+1455 QQAAGDEKLGWIKEYNDKRYNKEYIYKSVA
-1461 DQLSTGEKQV
+1461 DEYTTGE
-1471 DWIQRYNEKN
+1471 DG
-1481 YNKYTYKVVKEETTD
+1481 KYSFEVKE
-1496 QNGEYSFK
+1496 S
-1504 DVEKGDY
+1504 GDY

-1525 TNNKENETN
+1525 TNDEDNETYKVLVERRGRN
-1534 KILGKTGSNTKS
+1534 EKS

-1655 GEKIENVD
+1655 GERIENVD

-1740 IQITYKMQINKLNDY
+1740 IQITYKMQINELNDY

-1769 NSENKVES
+1769 NSGIKVES

-1790 QFNKTQSGDWNSITD
+1790 QFNKTQSGDWNAITD

-1930 FGIGQVFYYILTI
+1930 FGIGQVFYYVLTI

>member
-50 QEDNLNWENE
+50 QEDNLNWGNE
-60 TDFEVNRE
+60 TGFEVDPDNL
-68 EIQGGGFQVPKI
+68 QSNGFEVPKV
-80 EGRAIYCTERD
+80 EGRAIYCTERG
-91 VTLAMTSAMWRGES
+91 VTLAMNSNMYRGTNTAYS
-105 NEYTYYWSTPKVEN
+105 YYNWGPKIVSN
-119 IFNPANVDKEGR
+119 IFDPANGNL
-131 IWSKELSKNEID
+131 WSRKLTDTEIR
-143 AINSTGDFVN
+143 AINNVKDFG
-153 SLDSAIRTRGYYKC
+153 LLATIRTRGYYKC

-220 LDGSKAEFVRSD
+220 LDGSKAKFVRSD
-232 IEAIKQLYNEAIKYG
+232 IEAIKQLYNEAKAYRR
-247 KFKERVN
+247 FKNGVN
-254 NALSNDGN
+254 KALSNGGS

-268 DVDNITSEYYTSNSN
+268 DVDNMTSEYYTSNSN
-283 KYIKVGPYTMKYVN
+283 EYIKVGPYTMKYVN
-297 GKYLNEEII
+297 GKYKDEKII

-321 YIQNGNQKIKVNK
+321 YIQNGNQKIKVEK
-334 IITDDKI
+334 IITNDNER
-341 ANTKNFRPC
+341 NTKNFRPC

-380 PKTELEADAKLYA
+380 PKTELEDDAKLYA

-402 EECVKNGISYQISE
+402 EKCVKNGISYQISE
-416 GSLEKKNRITRLK
+416 DSLKKSNGKTKLK
-429 PNKDKKIKFEA
+429 PDANNKIEFEA

-451 ERELKEFTL
+451 ERKLKEFTL

-466 PPSKEGSYYVSIRKI
+466 PPSKEGSYSINMRKI
-481 GEGGKGLEGAEFLI
+481 DEKGDGLEGAEFLI
-495 NGVSYGTNEDGYI
+495 NGLLTYVSDKDGYI
-508 ENEDGDILM
+508 LRSH
-517 EQLINASGTET
+517 QVINASGTET

-569 VSSNSNA
+569 VSANSNA
-576 KVTFNKENK
+576 KVTFNKENQ

-591 KNIEKPDPNN
+591 KNIKANPENPD
-601 PNDLLDTYE
+601 DLLDTYE
-610 IKAKKVD
+610 IKAKKVN
-617 EQGKGLAGA
+617 EQGNGLAGA

-651 GQTPI
+651 GQTPM
-656 LGLNSEE
+656 LELNSEG

-720 LNGRGEISIVI
+720 INGRGEISIVI
-731 PNQKDIKLI
+731 PNQKNIKLI

-904 WKTNSKASELETN
+904 WKANSKASELETN

-977 KKTSKGVA
+977 KKTSKGVT

-1023 QKIKEFIVANGHY
+1023 QKIKEFIVANRHY

-1050 GDMNDDEAWNKLQFI
+1050 GDMNDNEAWNKLQFI

-1120 VEVTTTSNGNSLT
+1120 VEVTTTNTKNGNSDKT
-1133 TPFNSKE
+1133 VFNGKTY
-1140 KALYYI
+1140 ALDSI
-1146 KDYMNDYTNAI
+1146 KDYINDYTNAI
-1157 KENNGK
+1157 KDNNGK

-1223 LETQIIEV
+1223 LETQITEV

-1251 NISNDKSS
+1251 NISKDKSS

-1350 TTVAGLIDVNSTPGN
+1350 TTVAGLVDVNSTPGN

-1389 LTIDDGDD
+1389 LTITDD
-1397 PTPPDSDTP
+1397 PTPPDH
-1406 PDSNTPID
+1406 NTPID

-1421 CVWEDAKTGKAS
+1421 CVWEDAKTEKAS
-1433 LGNGIRDSGEKRIA
+1433 LGNGIRDSGEKGIA
-1447 GVKVALCT
+1447 GVKVALCKKYERNDST
-1455 REDKIN
+1455 QQAAGDEKLGWIKEYNDK
-1461 DQLSTGEKQV
+1461 
-1471 DWIQRYNEKN
+1471 RYNKEYIYKSVADE
-1481 YNKYTYKVVKEETTD
+1481 YTTGKDGKYSFEVKE
-1496 QNGEYSFK
+1496 S
-1504 DVEKGDY
+1504 GDY

-1525 TNNKENETN
+1525 TNDEDNETN

-1643 KTQKIKIEGRRG
+1643 KTQKIKIEGRKN

-1702 KGNEIKNVIWKSNR
+1702 TKGNETKNVIWKSNR

-1740 IQITYKMQINKLNDY
+1740 IQITYKMQINELNDY

-1769 NSENKVES
+1769 NSGIKVES

-1790 QFNKTQSGDWNSITD
+1790 QFNKTQSGDWNAITD

-1842 IEADNINNK
+1842 IEADNINNA
-1851 YSNKGYLDNEYLNNN
+1851 YLNNN
-1866 MLTISQLITKEGAQG
+1866 MLTISQLITKESAQG

-1898 RMKTSIVGNFNPAND
+1898 RMETSIVGNFNPAND
-1913 PVENDEAKAENV
+1913 PVENDEAKAEDV

-1930 FGIGQVFYYILTI
+1930 FGIGQVFYYVLTI

>member
-50 QEDNLNWENE
+50 QEDNLNWGNE
-60 TDFEVNRE
+60 TGFEVDPDN
-68 EIQGGGFQVPKI
+68 IQSNGFEVPKV
-80 EGRAIYCTERD
+80 EGRAIYCTQRD

-105 NEYTYYWSTPKVEN
+105 SAYTYYWSTPKVED
-119 IFNPANVDKEGR
+119 IFNPANGNL
-131 IWSKELSKNEID
+131 WSRKLTDTEIS
-143 AINSTGDFVN
+143 AINNANNFGLPAT
-153 SLDSAIRTRGYYKC
+153 IRTRGYYKC

-220 LDGSKAEFVRSD
+220 LDGSKAKFVRSD
-232 IEAIKQLYNEAIKYG
+232 IEAIKQLYNEAKAY
-247 KFKERVN
+247 KRFKNGVN
-254 NALSNDGN
+254 KALSNGGS

-268 DVDNITSEYYTSNSN
+268 DVDNMTSEYYTSNSN
-283 KYIKVGPYTMKYVN
+283 EYIKVGPYTMKYVN
-297 GKYLNEEII
+297 GKYKDEKII

-321 YIQNGNQKIKVNK
+321 YIQNGNQKIKVEK
-334 IITDDKI
+334 IITNDNER
-341 ANTKNFRPC
+341 NTKNFRPC

-380 PKTELEADAKLYA
+380 PKTELEDDAKLYA

-402 EECVKNGISYQISE
+402 EKCVKNGISYQISE
-416 GSLEKKNRITRLK
+416 DSLKKSNGKTKLK
-429 PNKDKKIKFEA
+429 PDANNKIEFKA

-451 ERELKEFTL
+451 ERKLKEFTL

-466 PPSKEGSYYVSIRKI
+466 PPSKEGSYSINMRKI
-481 GEGGKGLEGAEFLI
+481 DEKGDGLEGAEFLI
-495 NGVSYGTNEDGYI
+495 NGLLTYVSDKDGYI
-508 ENEDGDILM
+508 LRSH
-517 EQLINASGTET
+517 QVINASGTET

-569 VSSNSNA
+569 VSANSNA
-576 KVTFNKENK
+576 KVTFNKENQ

-591 KNIEKPDPNN
+591 KNIKANPENPD
-601 PNDLLDTYE
+601 DLLDTYE
-610 IKAKKVD
+610 IKARKVN
-617 EQGKGLAGA
+617 EQGNGLAGA

-651 GQTPI
+651 GQTPM
-656 LGLNSEE
+656 LGLNSEG

-904 WKTNSKASELETN
+904 WKANSKASEYETN
-917 TGKNTIEG
+917 TGRITIEG

-1050 GDMNDDEAWNKLQFI
+1050 GDMNDNEAWNKLQFI

-1133 TPFNSKE
+1133 TPFNNKE
-1140 KALYYI
+1140 KALYNI

-1157 KENNGK
+1157 KDNNGK

-1192 DRPIKQSEYMGQR
+1192 DRPIKQSEYIGQR

-1223 LETQIIEV
+1223 LETQITEV

-1251 NISNDKSS
+1251 NISKDKSS

-1308 QGFEGYIN
+1308 QGFEGYVN

-1350 TTVAGLIDVNSTPGN
+1350 TTVAGLVDVNSTPGN

-1389 LTIDDGDD
+1389 LTITDD
-1397 PTPPDSDTP
+1397 PTPPDPDTP
-1406 PDSNTPID
+1406 PDPNTPID

-1421 CVWEDAKTGKAS
+1421 CVWEDNNK
-1433 LGNGIRDSGEKRIA
+1433 NGIRDSGEEKIA

-1455 REDKIN
+1455 RIN
-1461 DQLSTGEKQV
+1461 DQLDTGEKQV

-1496 QNGEYSFK
+1496 QNGEYRFK
-1504 DVEKGDY
+1504 DVEKGYY

-1551 YKSTIFQAGFEN
+1551 YKSTIFQANLEN
-1563 GYDIENVDYDKSLNE
+1563 GEYDLEKIKEYDKNLNDKY
-1578 AHVSKA
+1578 VSDA
-1584 IDDWARVEEVNKYSK
+1584 IDDWERVKEVNEYSK

-1643 KTQKIKIEGRRG
+1643 KTPKIEVTEVKD
-1655 GEKIENVD
+1655 GERIPNVD
-1663 LGLVERPI
+1663 LGLVERPK

-1702 KGNEIKNVIWKSNR
+1702 TKGNETKNVIWKSNR
-1716 STTKGITGGFIQLY
+1716 SATKGITGGFIQLY
-1730 LDEELMYGAT
+1730 LDKELMYGAT
-1740 IQITYKMQINKLNDY
+1740 IQITYKMQINELNDY

-1769 NSENKVES
+1769 NSGIKVES

-1790 QFNKTQSGDWNSITD
+1790 QFNKTQSGDWNAITD

-1842 IEADNINNK
+1842 IEADNINNA
-1851 YSNKGYLDNEYLNNN
+1851 YLNNN

-1898 RMKTSIVGNFNPAND
+1898 RMETSIVGNFNPAND
-1913 PVENDEAKAENV
+1913 PVENDEAKAEDV

-1930 FGIGQVFYYILTI
+1930 FGIGQVFYYVLTI

>member
-50 QEDNLNWENE
+50 QEGNLNWGNE
-60 TDFEVNRE
+60 TGFEVDPDN
-68 EIQGGGFQVPKI
+68 IQSNGFEVPKV
-80 EGRAIYCTERD
+80 EGRAIYCTQRD

-105 NEYTYYWSTPKVEN
+105 SAYTYYWSTPKVED
-119 IFNPANVDKEGR
+119 IFNPANGNL
-131 IWSKELSKNEID
+131 WSRKLTDTEIS
-143 AINSTGDFVN
+143 AINNVN
-153 SLDSAIRTRGYYKC
+153 NFGLPATIRTRGYYKC

-232 IEAIKQLYNEAIKYG
+232 IEAIKQLYNEAKAYRR
-247 KFKERVN
+247 FKNGVN
-254 NALSNDGN
+254 KALSNGGS

-283 KYIKVGPYTMKYVN
+283 EYIKVGPYTMKYVN
-297 GKYLNEEII
+297 GKYKDEKII

-321 YIQNGNQKIKVNK
+321 YIQNGNQKIKVEK
-334 IITDDKI
+334 IITNDNER
-341 ANTKNFRPC
+341 NTKNFKPC

-380 PKTELEADAKLYA
+380 PKTELEDDAKLYA

-402 EECVKNGISYQISE
+402 EKCVKNGISYQISE
-416 GSLEKKNRITRLK
+416 DSLKKSNGKTKLK
-429 PNKDKKIKFEA
+429 PDANKKIEFEA

-451 ERELKEFTL
+451 ERKLKEFTL

-466 PPSKEGSYYVSIRKI
+466 PPSKEGSYSINMRKI
-481 GEGGKGLEGAEFLI
+481 DEKGDGLEGAEFLI
-495 NGVSYGTNEDGYI
+495 NGLLTYVSDKDGYI
-508 ENEDGDILM
+508 LRSH
-517 EQLINASGTET
+517 QVINASGTET

-534 SAPEGYITQ
+534 STPEGYITQ

-569 VSSNSNA
+569 VSANSNA
-576 KVTFNKENK
+576 KVTFNKENQ

-591 KNIEKPDPNN
+591 KNIKANPENPD
-601 PNDLLDTYE
+601 DLLDTYE
-610 IKAKKVD
+610 IKAKKVN
-617 EQGKGLAGA
+617 EQGNGLAGA

-651 GQTPI
+651 GQIPI
-656 LGLNSEE
+656 LGLNSEG

-904 WKTNSKASELETN
+904 WKANSKASEYETN
-917 TGKNTIEG
+917 TGRITIEG

-1050 GDMNDDEAWNKLQFI
+1050 GDMNDNEAWNKLQFI

-1140 KALYYI
+1140 KALYNI

-1157 KENNGK
+1157 KDNNGK

-1192 DRPIKQSEYMGQR
+1192 DRPIKQSEYIGQR

-1223 LETQIIEV
+1223 LETQITEV

-1251 NISNDKSS
+1251 NISKDKSS

-1308 QGFEGYIN
+1308 QGFEGYVN

-1350 TTVAGLIDVNSTPGN
+1350 TTVAGLVDVNSTPGN

-1389 LTIDDGDD
+1389 LTITDD
-1397 PTPPDSDTP
+1397 PTPPDPDTP
-1406 PDSNTPID
+1406 PDPNTPID

-1421 CVWEDAKTGKAS
+1421 CVWEDNNK
-1433 LGNGIRDSGEKRIA
+1433 NGIRDSGEEKIA

-1455 REDKIN
+1455 RIN
-1461 DQLSTGEKQV
+1461 DQLGTGEKQV

-1496 QNGEYSFK
+1496 QNGEYRFK
-1504 DVEKGDY
+1504 DVEKGYY

-1551 YKSTIFQAGFEN
+1551 YKSTIFQANLEN
-1563 GYDIENVDYDKSLNE
+1563 GEYDLEKIKEYDKNLNDKY
-1578 AHVSKA
+1578 VSDA
-1584 IDDWARVEEVNKYSK
+1584 IDDWERVKEVNEYSK

-1643 KTQKIKIEGRRG
+1643 KTPKIEVTEVKG
-1655 GEKIENVD
+1655 GERIPNVD
-1663 LGLVERPI
+1663 LGLVERPK

-1702 KGNEIKNVIWKSNR
+1702 TKGNETKNVIWKSNR
-1716 STTKGITGGFIQLY
+1716 SATKGITGGLIHLY
-1730 LDEELMYGAT
+1730 LDKELMYGAT
-1740 IQITYKMQINKLNDY
+1740 IQITYKMQINNLNDY

-1842 IEADNINNK
+1842 IEADNINNA
-1851 YSNKGYLDNEYLNNN
+1851 YLNNN
-1866 MLTISQLITKEGAQG
+1866 MLTISQLITKESAQG

-1898 RMKTSIVGNFNPAND
+1898 RMETSIVGNFNPAND
-1913 PVENDEAKAENV
+1913 PVENDEAKAEDV

-1930 FGIGQVFYYILTI
+1930 FGIGQVFYYVLTI

>member
-50 QEDNLNWENE
+50 QEDNLNWGNE
-60 TDFEVNRE
+60 TGFEVDPDN
-68 EIQGGGFQVPKI
+68 IQSNGFEVPKV
-80 EGRAIYCTERD
+80 EGRAIYCTQRG
-91 VTLAMTSAMWRGES
+91 VSLAMTSAMWRGES
-105 NEYTYYWSTPKVEN
+105 DAYTYYWSKPKVEN
-119 IFNPANVDKEGR
+119 IFNPANGNL
-131 IWSKELSKNEID
+131 WSKELDDKEIE
-143 AINSTGDFVN
+143 AINNVENFGASIKST
-153 SLDSAIRTRGYYKC
+153 IRTRGYYEC
-167 SNNHTTISA
+167 GNNHTTISA

-182 TADPCNQW
+182 TAEPCNQW

-196 VMWMLQITGGINVDN
+196 VMWMLIDGGVNTEN
-211 AETIIAKLK
+211 AETIIER
-220 LDGSKAEFVRSD
+220 LDIDGGKAQFVRD
-232 IEAIKQLYNEAIKYG
+232 NVDAIKQLYYEAIAYG

-268 DVDNITSEYYTSNSN
+268 DVDNITSEYYPSNS
-283 KYIKVGPYTMKYVN
+283 KEYIKVGPYTMKYVN
-297 GKYLNEEII
+297 GKYKDEKII

-334 IITDDKI
+334 IITDDEVN
-341 ANTKNFRPC
+341 NTKNFKPC
-350 EESDPV
+350 EESHPV

-364 TDFMRPSSE
+364 KTAMKPSSE

-402 EECVKNGISYQISE
+402 EKCVKNGISYQISE
-416 GSLEKKNRITRLK
+416 DSLKKSNGKTTKLK
-429 PNKDKKIKFEA
+429 PDANNKIEFKA

-651 GQTPI
+651 GQTTI
-656 LGLNSEE
+656 LGLNSEG

-789 MPADSVTNIYNRINP
+789 MPDDSVTNIYNRINP

-904 WKTNSKASELETN
+904 WKANSKASELETN

-1050 GDMNDDEAWNKLQFI
+1050 GDMNDNEAWNKLQFI

-1140 KALYYI
+1140 KALYNI

-1157 KENNGK
+1157 KDNNGK

-1192 DRPIKQSEYMGQR
+1192 DRPIKQSEYIGQR

-1223 LETQIIEV
+1223 LETQITEV

-1251 NISNDKSS
+1251 NISKDKSS

-1308 QGFEGYIN
+1308 QGFEGYVN

-1350 TTVAGLIDVNSTPGN
+1350 TTVAGLVDVNSTPGN

-1389 LTIDDGDD
+1389 LTITDD
-1397 PTPPDSDTP
+1397 PTPPDPDTP
-1406 PDSNTPID
+1406 PDPNTPID
-1414 STNIISG
+1414 STNIIDG
-1421 CVWEDAKTGKAS
+1421 CVWEDNNK
-1433 LGNGIRDSGEKRIA
+1433 NGIRDSGEEKIA

-1455 REDKIN
+1455 RIN
-1461 DQLSTGEKQV
+1461 DQLGTGEKQV

-1511 YVLFGYGLDDATVL
+1511 YVLFGYGLDDATIL

-1551 YKSTIFQAGFEN
+1551 YKSTIFQANLEN
-1563 GYDIENVDYDKSLNE
+1563 GEYDLEKIREYDKNLNDKY
-1578 AHVSKA
+1578 VSDA
-1584 IDDWARVEEVNKYSK
+1584 IDDWDRVKEVNEYSK

-1643 KTQKIKIEGRRG
+1643 KTPKIEVTEVKG
-1655 GEKIENVD
+1655 GERIPNVD

-1702 KGNEIKNVIWKSNR
+1702 TKGNEIKNVIWKSNR
-1716 STTKGITGGFIQLY
+1716 IATKGITGGFIQLY

-1740 IQITYKMQINKLNDY
+1740 IQIMYKMQINELKNY
-1755 VEYEGLEYYAKGRT
+1755 VEYEGLEYYAKDRT
-1769 NSENKVES
+1769 NSGTKVES
-1777 KAKKLVCYIPNKM
+1777 GAKKLVCYIPNKM

-1811 AEEKDGE
+1811 TEEKDDE

-1835 QSNTISK
+1835 QSNTICK
-1842 IEADNINNK
+1842 IERPDNTEDK
-1851 YSNKGYLDNEYLNNN
+1851 KAYLDNDYLNNN

-1898 RMKTSIVGNFNPAND
+1898 RMETSIVGNFNPAND

-1930 FGIGQVFYYILTI
+1930 FGIGQVFYYVLTV

>member
-50 QEDNLNWENE
+50 QEDNLNWGNE
-60 TDFEVNRE
+60 TGFEVNPDN
-68 EIQGGGFQVPKI
+68 IQSNGFEVPKV
-80 EGRAIYCTERD
+80 EGRAIYCTQRD

-105 NEYTYYWSTPKVEN
+105 SAYTYYWSTPKVED
-119 IFNPANVDKEGR
+119 IFNPANGNL
-131 IWSKELSKNEID
+131 WSRELTDTEIS
-143 AINSTGDFVN
+143 AINNVN
-153 SLDSAIRTRGYYKC
+153 NFGLPATIRTRGYYKC

-220 LDGSKAEFVRSD
+220 LDGSKAQFVRD
-232 IEAIKQLYNEAIKYG
+232 NVDAIKQLYNEAIKYG

-341 ANTKNFRPC
+341 TNTKNFKPC

-416 GSLEKKNRITRLK
+416 GSLEKENEITRLK

-440 TFTQQLTEFNG
+440 AFTQQLTEFNG

-466 PPSKEGSYYVSIRKI
+466 PPSKEGSYSINMRKI
-481 GEGGKGLEGAEFLI
+481 YEDENGVEHGLEGAEFLI
-495 NGVSYGTNEDGYI
+495 NGLLTYVSDKDGF
-508 ENEDGDILM
+508 ILRSH
-517 EQLINASGTET
+517 QVINASGTET

-569 VSSNSNA
+569 VSANSNA
-576 KVTFNKENK
+576 KVTFNKEDQ

-591 KNIEKPDPNN
+591 KNIKANPENPD
-601 PNDLLDTYE
+601 DLLDTYE
-610 IKAKKVD
+610 IKAKKVN
-617 EQGKGLAGA
+617 EQGNGLAGA

-651 GQTPI
+651 GQTHI
-656 LGLNSEE
+656 LGLNSEG

-731 PNQKDIKLI
+731 PNQKI

-876 STGGKNTGTGTNT
+876 SAGGKNTGTGTNT

-904 WKTNSKASELETN
+904 WKANSKASEFETN

-1023 QKIKEFIVANGHY
+1023 QKIKEFIVANRHY

-1050 GDMNDDEAWNKLQFI
+1050 GDMNDNEAWNKLQFI

-1120 VEVTTTSNGNSLT
+1120 VEVTTTNTKNGNSDKT
-1133 TPFNSKE
+1133 VFNGKTY
-1140 KALYYI
+1140 ALDSI
-1146 KDYMNDYTNAI
+1146 KDYINDYTNAI
-1157 KENNGK
+1157 KDNNGK

-1223 LETQIIEV
+1223 LETQITEV

-1251 NISNDKSS
+1251 NISKDKSS

-1350 TTVAGLIDVNSTPGN
+1350 TTVAGLVDVNSTPGN

-1389 LTIDDGDD
+1389 LTITDDGDD
-1397 PTPPDSDTP
+1397 PTPPDNP
-1406 PDSNTPID
+1406 NNPTPID
-1414 STNIISG
+1414 STNTISG
-1421 CVWEDAKTGKAS
+1421 CVWEDNNK
-1433 LGNGIRDSGEKRIA
+1433 NGIRDSGEEKIA
-1447 GVKVALCT
+1447 GVKVALCKKYERDDGT
-1455 REDKIN
+1455 QQVAGDEKLGWIKEYNDKLKLYNKEYIYK
-1461 DQLSTGEKQV
+1461 SVGEYTTGE
-1471 DWIQRYNEKN
+1471 DG
-1481 YNKYTYKVVKEETTD
+1481 TYSFEVKEP
-1496 QNGEYSFK
+1496 
-1504 DVEKGDY
+1504 GDY

-1525 TNNKENETN
+1525 TNDEDNETY
-1534 KILGKTGSNTKS
+1534 KVLVERRGKNEKS

-1584 IDDWARVEEVNKYSK
+1584 IDDWDRVKEVNKYSK

-1842 IEADNINNK
+1842 IEADNINNA
-1851 YSNKGYLDNEYLNNN
+1851 YLNNN
-1866 MLTISQLITKEGAQG
+1866 MLTISQLITKESAQG

-1898 RMKTSIVGNFNPAND
+1898 RMETSIVGNFNPAND
-1913 PVENDEAKAENV
+1913 PVENDEAKAEDV

-1930 FGIGQVFYYILTI
+1930 FGIGQVFYYVLTI

>member
-35 ETNYKEIYSAMLNAN
+35 ETNYKEVYSAMLNAN
-50 QEDNLNWENE
+50 QEDNLNWGNE
-60 TDFEVNRE
+60 TGFEVDPDN
-68 EIQGGGFQVPKI
+68 IQSNGFEVPKV
-80 EGRAIYCTERD
+80 EGRAIYCTERG
-91 VTLAMTSAMWRGES
+91 VTLAMNSNMYRGTNKAYS
-105 NEYTYYWSTPKVEN
+105 YYNWGPKIVSN
-119 IFNPANVDKEGR
+119 IFDPANGM
-131 IWSKELSKNEID
+131 WSKTLTDDEIE
-143 AINSTGDFVN
+143 AINNVKDFG
-153 SLDSAIRTRGYYKC
+153 LLATIRTRGYYKC

-196 VMWMLQITGGINVDN
+196 VMWMLIDGGVNTEN
-211 AETIIAKLK
+211 AETIIER
-220 LDGSKAEFVRSD
+220 LDIDGGKAQFVRD
-232 IEAIKQLYNEAIKYG
+232 NVDAIKQLYYEAIAYG

-268 DVDNITSEYYTSNSN
+268 DVDNITSEYYPSNS
-283 KYIKVGPYTMKYVN
+283 KEYIKVGPYTMKYVN
-297 GKYLNEEII
+297 GKYKDEKII

-334 IITDDKI
+334 IITDDEVN
-341 ANTKNFRPC
+341 NTKNFKPC

-364 TDFMRPSSE
+364 KTAMKPSSE

-402 EECVKNGISYQISE
+402 EKCVKNGISYQISE
-416 GSLEKKNRITRLK
+416 DSLKKSNGKTKLK
-429 PNKDKKIKFEA
+429 PDANKKIEFEA

-451 ERELKEFTL
+451 ERKLKEFTL

-466 PPSKEGSYYVSIRKI
+466 PPSKEGSYSINMRKI
-481 GEGGKGLEGAEFLI
+481 YEDENGVEHGLEGAEFLI
-495 NGVSYGTNEDGYI
+495 NGLLTYVSDEDGYI
-508 ENEDGDILM
+508 LRGQQI
-517 EQLINASGTET
+517 INASGTET

-534 SAPEGYITQ
+534 IAPAGYIVQ

-576 KVTFNKENK
+576 EVTFNKEDQ
-585 TITVQI
+585 TITVKI
-591 KNIEKPDPNN
+591 KNIKN
-601 PNDLLDTYE
+601 PNPDNPDDLLNTYK

-617 EQGKGLAGA
+617 EQGNGLAGA
-626 KFNITWPTGK
+626 KFKITWPTGK

-651 GQTPI
+651 GQTPT
-656 LGLNSEE
+656 LLLNSEG

-696 IDGTDKYGITGIINV
+696 IDGTDKYGITIVNV
-711 NAPEGVTIE
+711 NTPEGVIIG
-720 LNGRGEISIVI
+720 LSGSGEISIVI
-731 PNQKDIKLI
+731 SNQKDIPLI

-789 MPADSVTNIYNRINP
+789 MPDDSVTNIYNRINP

-1350 TTVAGLIDVNSTPGN
+1350 TTVAGLVDVNSTPGN

-1389 LTIDDGDD
+1389 LTITDD
-1397 PTPPDSDTP
+1397 PTPPDPDTP
-1406 PDSNTPID
+1406 PDPNTPID

-1504 DVEKGDY
+1504 DVKKGDY
-1511 YVLFGYGLDDATVL
+1511 YVLFGYGLDDATIL

-1551 YKSTIFQAGFEN
+1551 YKSTIFQANLEN
-1563 GYDIENVDYDKSLNE
+1563 GEYDLEEIKEYDKNLNDKY
-1578 AHVSKA
+1578 VSDA
-1584 IDDWARVEEVNKYSK
+1584 IDDWDRVKEVNEYSK

-1612 TKVPTYLGEQYGSDL
+1612 TKVPTYLGEQYGSNL

-1643 KTQKIKIEGRRG
+1643 KTPKIEVTEVKG
-1655 GEKIENVD
+1655 GERIPNVD

-1702 KGNEIKNVIWKSNR
+1702 TKNVIWKSNR
-1716 STTKGITGGFIQLY
+1716 IATKGITGGFIQLY

-1740 IQITYKMQINKLNDY
+1740 IQITYKMQINEKNDDY

-1769 NSENKVES
+1769 NSGIKVES

-1842 IEADNINNK
+1842 IEANNIN
-1851 YSNKGYLDNEYLNNN
+1851 NEYLNHN

-1898 RMKTSIVGNFNPAND
+1898 RMETSIVGNFNPANN
-1913 PVENDEAKAENV
+1913 PVENDEAKAEDV

>member
-50 QEDNLNWENE
+50 QEDNLNWGNE
-60 TDFEVNRE
+60 TGFEVDPDNL
-68 EIQGGGFQVPKI
+68 QSNGFEVPKV
-80 EGRAIYCTERD
+80 EGRAIYCTERG
-91 VTLAMTSAMWRGES
+91 VTLAMNSNMYRGTNTAYS
-105 NEYTYYWSTPKVEN
+105 YYNWGPKIVSN
-119 IFNPANVDKEGR
+119 IFDPANGNL
-131 IWSKELSKNEID
+131 WSRKLTDTEIR
-143 AINSTGDFVN
+143 AINNVKDFG
-153 SLDSAIRTRGYYKC
+153 LLATIRTRGYYKC

-232 IEAIKQLYNEAIKYG
+232 IEAIKQLYNEAKAYRR
-247 KFKERVN
+247 FKNGVN
-254 NALSNDGN
+254 KALSNGGS

-283 KYIKVGPYTMKYVN
+283 EYIKVGPYTMKYVN
-297 GKYLNEEII
+297 GKYKDEKII

-321 YIQNGNQKIKVNK
+321 YIQNGNQKIKVEK
-334 IITDDKI
+334 IITNDNER
-341 ANTKNFRPC
+341 NTKNFKPC

-402 EECVKNGISYQISE
+402 EKCVKNGISYQISE
-416 GSLEKKNRITRLK
+416 DSLKKSNGKTKLK
-429 PNKDKKIKFEA
+429 PDANNKIEFEA

-451 ERELKEFTL
+451 ERKLKEFTL

-466 PPSKEGSYYVSIRKI
+466 PPSKEGSYSINMRKI
-481 GEGGKGLEGAEFLI
+481 DEKGDGLEGAEFLI
-495 NGVSYGTNEDGYI
+495 NGLLTYVSDKDGYI
-508 ENEDGDILM
+508 LRSH
-517 EQLINASGTET
+517 QVINASGTET

-569 VSSNSNA
+569 VSANSNA
-576 KVTFNKENK
+576 KVTFNKENQ

-591 KNIEKPDPNN
+591 KNIKANPD
-601 PNDLLDTYE
+601 DLLDTYE
-610 IKAKKVD
+610 IKAKKVN
-617 EQGKGLAGA
+617 EQGNGLAGA

-651 GQTPI
+651 GQTPM
-656 LGLNSEE
+656 LGLNSEG

-720 LNGRGEISIVI
+720 INGRGEISIVI
-731 PNQKDIKLI
+731 PNQKNIKLI

-789 MPADSVTNIYNRINP
+789 MPDDSVTNIYNRINP

-889 GSGKNTQTN
+889 GSGKDTQTN

-904 WKTNSKASELETN
+904 WKANSKASEFETN

-1023 QKIKEFIVANGHY
+1023 QKIKEFIVANRHY

-1050 GDMNDDEAWNKLQFI
+1050 GDMNDNEAWNKLQFI

-1140 KALYYI
+1140 KALYNI
-1146 KDYMNDYTNAI
+1146 KDYINDYTNAI
-1157 KENNGK
+1157 KDNNGK

-1223 LETQIIEV
+1223 LETQITEV

-1350 TTVAGLIDVNSTPGN
+1350 TTVAGLVDVNSTPGN
-1365 LETIEEITNG
+1365 LETMEEITNG

-1389 LTIDDGDD
+1389 LTITDDGDD
-1397 PTPPDSDTP
+1397 QTPPDNP
-1406 PDSNTPID
+1406 NNPTPID
-1414 STNIISG
+1414 STNTISG
-1421 CVWEDAKTGKAS
+1421 CVWEDAKTEKAS
-1433 LGNGIRDSGEKRIA
+1433 LGNGIRDSGEKGIA
-1447 GVKVALCT
+1447 GVKVALCKKYERNDST
-1455 REDKIN
+1455 QQAAGDEKLGWIKEYNDK
-1461 DQLSTGEKQV
+1461 
-1471 DWIQRYNEKN
+1471 RYNKEYIYKSVADE
-1481 YNKYTYKVVKEETTD
+1481 YTTGKDGKYSFEVKE
-1496 QNGEYSFK
+1496 S
-1504 DVEKGDY
+1504 GDY

-1525 TNNKENETN
+1525 TNDEDNETN

-1643 KTQKIKIEGRRG
+1643 KTQKIKIEGRKN

-1702 KGNEIKNVIWKSNR
+1702 TKGNETKNVIWKSNR

-1740 IQITYKMQINKLNDY
+1740 IQITYKMQINELNDY

-1769 NSENKVES
+1769 NSGIKVES

-1790 QFNKTQSGDWNSITD
+1790 QFNKTQSGDWNAITD

-1842 IEADNINNK
+1842 IEADNINNA
-1851 YSNKGYLDNEYLNNN
+1851 YLNNN
-1866 MLTISQLITKEGAQG
+1866 MLTISQLITKESAQG

-1898 RMKTSIVGNFNPAND
+1898 RMETSIVGNFNPAND
-1913 PVENDEAKAENV
+1913 PVENDEAKAEDV

-1930 FGIGQVFYYILTI
+1930 FGIGQVFYYVLTI

>member
-50 QEDNLNWENE
+50 QEDNLNWGNE
-60 TDFEVNRE
+60 TGFEVDPDNL
-68 EIQGGGFQVPKI
+68 QSNGFEVPKV
-80 EGRAIYCTERD
+80 EGRAIYCTERG
-91 VTLAMTSAMWRGES
+91 VTLAMNSNMYRGTNTAYS
-105 NEYTYYWSTPKVEN
+105 YYNWGPKIVSN
-119 IFNPANVDKEGR
+119 IFDPANGM
-131 IWSKELSKNEID
+131 WSKTLTDDEIK
-143 AINSTGDFVN
+143 AINNVKDFG
-153 SLDSAIRTRGYYKC
+153 LLATIRTRGYYKC

-232 IEAIKQLYNEAIKYG
+232 IEAIKQLYNEAKAYRR
-247 KFKERVN
+247 FKNGVN
-254 NALSNDGN
+254 KALSNGGS

-283 KYIKVGPYTMKYVN
+283 EYIKVGPYTMKYVN
-297 GKYLNEEII
+297 GKYKDEKII

-321 YIQNGNQKIKVNK
+321 YIQNGNQKIKVEK
-334 IITDDKI
+334 IITNDNER
-341 ANTKNFRPC
+341 NTKNFKPC

-402 EECVKNGISYQISE
+402 EKCVKNGISYQISE
-416 GSLEKKNRITRLK
+416 DSLKKINGKTKLK
-429 PNKDKKIKFEA
+429 PDANNKIEFEA

-451 ERELKEFTL
+451 ERKLKEFTL

-466 PPSKEGSYYVSIRKI
+466 PPSKEGSYSINMRKI
-481 GEGGKGLEGAEFLI
+481 DENGKGLEGAEFLI
-495 NGVSYGTNEDGYI
+495 NGLLTYVSDKDGYI
-508 ENEDGDILM
+508 LRGH
-517 EQLINASGTET
+517 QVINASGTET

-534 SAPEGYITQ
+534 SAPVGYIVQ

-576 KVTFNKENK
+576 EVTFNKEDQ

-591 KNIEKPDPNN
+591 KNIKANPENPD
-601 PNDLLDTYE
+601 DLLDTYE
-610 IKAKKVD
+610 IKAKKVN
-617 EQGKGLAGA
+617 EQGNGLAGA

-656 LGLNSEE
+656 LGLNSEG

-904 WKTNSKASELETN
+904 WKANSKASEYETN
-917 TGKNTIEG
+917 TGRITIEG

-1050 GDMNDDEAWNKLQFI
+1050 GDMNDNEAWNKLQFI

-1140 KALYYI
+1140 KALYNI

-1157 KENNGK
+1157 KDNNGK

-1223 LETQIIEV
+1223 LETQITEV

-1251 NISNDKSS
+1251 NISKDKSS

-1299 TYKVKRMAL
+1299 TYKVKRMTL

-1350 TTVAGLIDVNSTPGN
+1350 TTVAGLVDVNSTPGN

-1389 LTIDDGDD
+1389 LTITDD
-1397 PTPPDSDTP
+1397 PTPPDPDTP
-1406 PDSNTPID
+1406 PDPNTPID

-1421 CVWEDAKTGKAS
+1421 CVWEDNNK
-1433 LGNGIRDSGEKRIA
+1433 NGIRDSGEEKIA

-1455 REDKIN
+1455 RIN
-1461 DQLSTGEKQV
+1461 DQLGTGEKQV

-1496 QNGEYSFK
+1496 QNGEYRFK
-1504 DVEKGDY
+1504 DVEKGYY

-1551 YKSTIFQAGFEN
+1551 YKSTIFQANLEN
-1563 GYDIENVDYDKSLNE
+1563 GEYDLEKIKEYDKNLNDKY
-1578 AHVSKA
+1578 VSDA
-1584 IDDWARVEEVNKYSK
+1584 IDDWERVKEVNEYSK

-1643 KTQKIKIEGRRG
+1643 KTPKIEVTEVKD
-1655 GEKIENVD
+1655 GERIPNVD
-1663 LGLVERPI
+1663 LGLVERPK

-1702 KGNEIKNVIWKSNR
+1702 TKGNETKNVIWKSNR

-1740 IQITYKMQINKLNDY
+1740 IQITYKMQINEKNDDY

-1769 NSENKVES
+1769 NSGIKVES

-1790 QFNKTQSGDWNSITD
+1790 QFNKTQSGDWNAITD

-1842 IEADNINNK
+1842 IEADNINNA
-1851 YSNKGYLDNEYLNNN
+1851 YLNNN

-1898 RMKTSIVGNFNPAND
+1898 RMETSIVGNFNPAND
-1913 PVENDEAKAENV
+1913 PVENDEAKAEDV

-1930 FGIGQVFYYILTI
+1930 FGIGQVFYYVLTI

>member
-50 QEDNLNWENE
+50 QEDNLNWGNE
-60 TDFEVNRE
+60 TGFEVDPDN
-68 EIQGGGFQVPKI
+68 IQSNGFEVPKV
-80 EGRAIYCTERD
+80 EGRAIYCTQRD

-105 NEYTYYWSTPKVEN
+105 SAYTYYWSTPKVED
-119 IFNPANVDKEGR
+119 IFNPANGNL
-131 IWSKELSKNEID
+131 WSRKLTDTEIS
-143 AINSTGDFVN
+143 AINNANNFGLPAT
-153 SLDSAIRTRGYYKC
+153 IRTRGYYKC

-196 VMWMLQITGGINVDN
+196 VMWMLIDGGVNTEN
-211 AETIIAKLK
+211 AETIIER
-220 LDGSKAEFVRSD
+220 LDIDGGKAQFVRD
-232 IEAIKQLYNEAIKYG
+232 NVDAIKQLYYEAIAYG

-268 DVDNITSEYYTSNSN
+268 DVDNITSEYYPSNS
-283 KYIKVGPYTMKYVN
+283 KEYIKVGPYTMKYVN
-297 GKYLNEEII
+297 GKYKDEKII

-334 IITDDKI
+334 IITDDEVN
-341 ANTKNFRPC
+341 NTKNFKPC

-364 TDFMRPSSE
+364 KTAMKPSSE

-402 EECVKNGISYQISE
+402 EKCVKNGISYQISE
-416 GSLEKKNRITRLK
+416 DSLKKSNGKTKLK
-429 PNKDKKIKFEA
+429 PDANKKIEFEA

-451 ERELKEFTL
+451 ERKLKEFTL

-466 PPSKEGSYYVSIRKI
+466 PPSKEGSYSINMRKI
-481 GEGGKGLEGAEFLI
+481 YEDENGVEHGLKGAEFLI
-495 NGVSYGTNEDGYI
+495 NGLLTYVSDEDGYI
-508 ENEDGDILM
+508 LRSH
-517 EQLINASGTET
+517 QVINASGTET

-569 VSSNSNA
+569 VSANSNA
-576 KVTFNKENK
+576 KVTFNKENQ

-591 KNIEKPDPNN
+591 KNIKANPENPD
-601 PNDLLDTYE
+601 DLLDTYE
-610 IKAKKVD
+610 IKAKKVN
-617 EQGKGLAGA
+617 EQGNGLAGA

-651 GQTPI
+651 GQIPI
-656 LGLNSEE
+656 LGLNSEG

-876 STGGKNTGTGTNT
+876 NTGGKNTGTGTNT

-904 WKTNSKASELETN
+904 WKANSKASEYETN
-917 TGKNTIEG
+917 TGRITIEG

-1023 QKIKEFIVANGHY
+1023 QKVKEFIVANGHY

-1050 GDMNDDEAWNKLQFI
+1050 GDMNDNEAWNKLQFI

-1140 KALYYI
+1140 KALYNI

-1157 KENNGK
+1157 KDNNGK

-1223 LETQIIEV
+1223 LETQITEV

-1350 TTVAGLIDVNSTPGN
+1350 TTVAGLVDVNSTPGN

-1389 LTIDDGDD
+1389 LTITDD
-1397 PTPPDSDTP
+1397 PTPPDPDTP
-1406 PDSNTPID
+1406 PDPNTPID

-1504 DVEKGDY
+1504 DVKKGDY
-1511 YVLFGYGLDDATVL
+1511 YVLFGYGLDDATIL

-1551 YKSTIFQAGFEN
+1551 YKSTIFQANLEN
-1563 GYDIENVDYDKSLNE
+1563 GEYDLEKIKEYDKNLNDKY
-1578 AHVSKA
+1578 VSDA
-1584 IDDWARVEEVNKYSK
+1584 IDDWERVKEVNEYSK

-1643 KTQKIKIEGRRG
+1643 KTPKIEVTEVKG
-1655 GEKIENVD
+1655 GERIPNVD

-1702 KGNEIKNVIWKSNR
+1702 TKGNEIKNVIWKSNR
-1716 STTKGITGGFIQLY
+1716 IATKGITGGFIQLY

-1740 IQITYKMQINKLNDY
+1740 IQIMYKMQINELKNY

-1769 NSENKVES
+1769 NSGIKVES

-1790 QFNKTQSGDWNSITD
+1790 QFNKTQSGDWNAITD

-1811 AEEKDGE
+1811 AEEKDDE

-1851 YSNKGYLDNEYLNNN
+1851 YLNNEYLNNN

-1898 RMKTSIVGNFNPAND
+1898 RMETSIVGNFNPAND

-1930 FGIGQVFYYILTI
+1930 FGIGQVFYYVLTI

>member
-35 ETNYKEIYSAMLNAN
+35 ETNYKEVYSAMLNAN
-50 QEDNLNWENE
+50 QEDNLNWGNE
-60 TDFEVNRE
+60 TGFEVDPDN
-68 EIQGGGFQVPKI
+68 IQSNGFEVPKV
-80 EGRAIYCTERD
+80 EGRAIYCTERG
-91 VTLAMTSAMWRGES
+91 VTLAMNSNMYRGTNKAYS
-105 NEYTYYWSTPKVEN
+105 YYNWGPKIVSN
-119 IFNPANVDKEGR
+119 IFDPANGM
-131 IWSKELSKNEID
+131 WSKTLTDDEIE
-143 AINSTGDFVN
+143 AINNVKDFG
-153 SLDSAIRTRGYYKC
+153 LLATIRTRGYYKC

-196 VMWMLQITGGINVDN
+196 VMWMLIDGGVNTEN
-211 AETIIAKLK
+211 AETIIER
-220 LDGSKAEFVRSD
+220 LDIDGGKAQFVRD
-232 IEAIKQLYNEAIKYG
+232 NVDAIKQLYYEAIAYG

-268 DVDNITSEYYTSNSN
+268 DVDNITSEYYPSNS
-283 KYIKVGPYTMKYVN
+283 KEYIKVGPYTMKYVN
-297 GKYLNEEII
+297 GKYKDEKII

-334 IITDDKI
+334 IITDDEVN
-341 ANTKNFRPC
+341 NTKNFKPC

-364 TDFMRPSSE
+364 KTAMKPSSE

-402 EECVKNGISYQISE
+402 EKCVKNGISYQISE
-416 GSLEKKNRITRLK
+416 DSLKKSNGKTKLK
-429 PNKDKKIKFEA
+429 PDANKKIEFEA

-451 ERELKEFTL
+451 ERKLKEFTL

-466 PPSKEGSYYVSIRKI
+466 PPSKEGSYSINMRKI
-481 GEGGKGLEGAEFLI
+481 YEDENGVEHGLEGAEFLI
-495 NGVSYGTNEDGYI
+495 NGLLTYVSDEDGYI
-508 ENEDGDILM
+508 LRGQQI
-517 EQLINASGTET
+517 INASGTET

-534 SAPEGYITQ
+534 IAPAGYIVQ

-576 KVTFNKENK
+576 EVTFNKEDQ
-585 TITVQI
+585 TITVKI
-591 KNIEKPDPNN
+591 KNIKN
-601 PNDLLDTYE
+601 PNPDNPDDLLNTYK

-617 EQGKGLAGA
+617 EQGNGLAGA
-626 KFNITWPTGK
+626 KFKITWPTGK

-651 GQTPI
+651 GQTPT
-656 LGLNSEE
+656 LLLNSEG

-696 IDGTDKYGITGIINV
+696 IDGTDKYGITIVNV
-711 NAPEGVTIE
+711 NTPEGVIIG
-720 LNGRGEISIVI
+720 LSGSGEISIVI
-731 PNQKDIKLI
+731 SNQKDIPLI

-789 MPADSVTNIYNRINP
+789 MPDDSVTNIYNRINP

-904 WKTNSKASELETN
+904 WKANSKASELETN

-994 DGYKYNKYGTLDYD
+994 DGYKYNQYGTLDYD

-1223 LETQIIEV
+1223 LETQITEV

-1308 QGFEGYIN
+1308 QGFGGYIN
-1316 IGEKTNIAEING
+1316 IGEKNNIAEING

-1350 TTVAGLIDVNSTPGN
+1350 TTVAGLVDVNSTPGN

-1397 PTPPDSDTP
+1397 PTPPDS
-1406 PDSNTPID
+1406 NTPID
-1414 STNIISG
+1414 STNIIDG
-1421 CVWEDAKTGKAS
+1421 CVWEDNNK
-1433 LGNGIRDSGEKRIA
+1433 NGIRDLGEEKIA

-1511 YVLFGYGLDDATVL
+1511 YVLFGYGLDDATIL

-1551 YKSTIFQAGFEN
+1551 YKSTIFQANLEN
-1563 GYDIENVDYDKSLNE
+1563 GEYDLEKIKEYDKNLNDKY
-1578 AHVSKA
+1578 VSDA
-1584 IDDWARVEEVNKYSK
+1584 IDDWGRVKEVNEYSK

-1643 KTQKIKIEGRRG
+1643 KTPKIEVTEVKG
-1655 GEKIENVD
+1655 GERIPNVD

-1702 KGNEIKNVIWKSNR
+1702 TKNVIWKSNR
-1716 STTKGITGGFIQLY
+1716 IATKGITGGFIQLY

-1740 IQITYKMQINKLNDY
+1740 IQITYKMQINEKNDDY

-1769 NSENKVES
+1769 NSGIKVES

-1842 IEADNINNK
+1842 IEANNIN
-1851 YSNKGYLDNEYLNNN
+1851 NEYLNHN

-1898 RMKTSIVGNFNPAND
+1898 RMETSIVGNFNPANN
-1913 PVENDEAKAENV
+1913 PVENDEAKAEDV

-1930 FGIGQVFYYILTI
+1930 FGIGQVFYYVLTV

>member
-26 NSINGIPDA
+26 NSINGFPDA

-50 QEDNLNWENE
+50 QEDNLNWGNE
-60 TDFEVNRE
+60 TGFEVDPDNM
-68 EIQGGGFQVPKI
+68 QSNGFEVPKV
-80 EGRAIYCTERD
+80 EGRAIYCTERG
-91 VTLAMTSAMWRGES
+91 VTLAMNSNMYRGTNTAYS
-105 NEYTYYWSTPKVEN
+105 YYNWGPKIVSN
-119 IFNPANVDKEGR
+119 IFDPANGNL
-131 IWSKELSKNEID
+131 WSRELTDTEIS
-143 AINSTGDFVN
+143 AINNVKDFG
-153 SLDSAIRTRGYYKC
+153 LLATIRTRGYYKC

-232 IEAIKQLYNEAIKYG
+232 IEAIKQLYNEAKAYRRFENG
-247 KFKERVN
+247 VN
-254 NALSNDGN
+254 KALSNGGS

-283 KYIKVGPYTMKYVN
+283 EYIKVGPYTMKYVN
-297 GKYLNEEII
+297 GKYKDEKII

-321 YIQNGNQKIKVNK
+321 YIQNGNQKIKVEK
-334 IITDDKI
+334 IITNDNER
-341 ANTKNFRPC
+341 NTKNFRPC

-380 PKTELEADAKLYA
+380 PKTELEDDAKLYA

-402 EECVKNGISYQISE
+402 EKCVKNGISYQISE
-416 GSLEKKNRITRLK
+416 DSLKKSNEKTKLK
-429 PNKDKKIKFEA
+429 PDANKKIEFEA

-451 ERELKEFTL
+451 ERKLKEFTL

-466 PPSKEGSYYVSIRKI
+466 PPSKEGSYSINMRKI
-481 GEGGKGLEGAEFLI
+481 DEKGDGLEGAEFLI
-495 NGVSYGTNEDGYI
+495 NGLLTYVSDKDGYI
-508 ENEDGDILM
+508 LRSH
-517 EQLINASGTET
+517 QVINASGTET

-576 KVTFNKENK
+576 KVTFNKENQ

-591 KNIEKPDPNN
+591 KNIKANPENPD
-601 PNDLLDTYE
+601 DLLDTYE
-610 IKAKKVD
+610 IKAKKVN
-617 EQGKGLAGA
+617 EQGNGLAGA

-651 GQTPI
+651 GQTPM
-656 LGLNSEE
+656 LGLNSEG

-904 WKTNSKASELETN
+904 WKANSKASEYETN
-917 TGKNTIEG
+917 TGRITIEG

-1050 GDMNDDEAWNKLQFI
+1050 GDMNDNEAWNKLQFI

-1140 KALYYI
+1140 KALYNI

-1157 KENNGK
+1157 KDNNGK

-1223 LETQIIEV
+1223 LETQITEV

-1251 NISNDKSS
+1251 NISKDKSS

-1299 TYKVKRMAL
+1299 TYKVKRMTL

-1350 TTVAGLIDVNSTPGN
+1350 TTVAGLVDVNSTPGN

-1389 LTIDDGDD
+1389 LTITDD
-1397 PTPPDSDTP
+1397 PTPPDPDTP
-1406 PDSNTPID
+1406 PDPNTPID

-1421 CVWEDAKTGKAS
+1421 CVWEDNNK
-1433 LGNGIRDSGEKRIA
+1433 NGIRDSGEEKIA

-1455 REDKIN
+1455 RIN
-1461 DQLSTGEKQV
+1461 DQLGTGEKQV

-1496 QNGEYSFK
+1496 QNGEYRFK
-1504 DVEKGDY
+1504 DVEKGYY

-1563 GYDIENVDYDKSLNE
+1563 GYDIENVDYDKNLNDKY
-1578 AHVSKA
+1578 VSDA
-1584 IDDWARVEEVNKYSK
+1584 IDDWERVKEVNEYSK

-1643 KTQKIKIEGRRG
+1643 KTPKIEVTEVKD
-1655 GEKIENVD
+1655 GERIPNVD
-1663 LGLVERPI
+1663 LGLVERPK

-1702 KGNEIKNVIWKSNR
+1702 TKGNETKNVIWKSNR

-1740 IQITYKMQINKLNDY
+1740 IQITYKMQINEKNDDY

-1769 NSENKVES
+1769 NSGIKVES

-1790 QFNKTQSGDWNSITD
+1790 QFNKTQSGDWNAITD

-1842 IEADNINNK
+1842 IEADNINNA
-1851 YSNKGYLDNEYLNNN
+1851 YLNNN
-1866 MLTISQLITKEGAQG
+1866 MLTISQLITKESAQG

-1898 RMKTSIVGNFNPAND
+1898 RMETSIVGNFNPAND
-1913 PVENDEAKAENV
+1913 PVENDEAKAEDV

-1930 FGIGQVFYYILTI
+1930 FGIGQVFYYVLTI

>member
-50 QEDNLNWENE
+50 QEDNLNWGNE
-60 TDFEVNRE
+60 TGFEVDPDNL
-68 EIQGGGFQVPKI
+68 QSNGFEVPKV
-80 EGRAIYCTERD
+80 EGRAIYCTERG
-91 VTLAMTSAMWRGES
+91 VTLAMNSNMYRGTNTAYS
-105 NEYTYYWSTPKVEN
+105 YYNWGPKIVSN
-119 IFNPANVDKEGR
+119 IFDPANGNL
-131 IWSKELSKNEID
+131 WSRKLTDTEIR
-143 AINSTGDFVN
+143 AINNVKDFG
-153 SLDSAIRTRGYYKC
+153 LLATIRTRGYYKC

-232 IEAIKQLYNEAIKYG
+232 IEAIKQLYNEAKAYRR
-247 KFKERVN
+247 FKNGVN
-254 NALSNDGN
+254 KALSNGGS

-283 KYIKVGPYTMKYVN
+283 EYIKVGPYTMKYVN
-297 GKYLNEEII
+297 GKYKDEKII

-321 YIQNGNQKIKVNK
+321 YIQNGNQKIKVEK
-334 IITDDKI
+334 IITNDNER
-341 ANTKNFRPC
+341 NTKNFRPC

-380 PKTELEADAKLYA
+380 PKTELEDDAKLYA

-402 EECVKNGISYQISE
+402 EKCVKNGISYQISE
-416 GSLEKKNRITRLK
+416 DSLKKSNGKTKLK
-429 PNKDKKIKFEA
+429 PDANNKIEFEA

-451 ERELKEFTL
+451 ERKLKEFTL

-466 PPSKEGSYYVSIRKI
+466 PPSKEGSYSINMRKI
-481 GEGGKGLEGAEFLI
+481 DEKGDGLEGAEFLI
-495 NGVSYGTNEDGYI
+495 NGLLTYVSDKDGYI
-508 ENEDGDILM
+508 LRSH
-517 EQLINASGTET
+517 QVINASGTET

-569 VSSNSNA
+569 VSANSNA
-576 KVTFNKENK
+576 KVTFNKENQ

-591 KNIEKPDPNN
+591 KNIKANPENPD
-601 PNDLLDTYE
+601 DLLDTYE
-610 IKAKKVD
+610 IKAKKVN
-617 EQGKGLAGA
+617 EQGNGLAGA

-651 GQTPI
+651 GQTTM
-656 LGLNSEE
+656 LGLNSEG

-898 TEWFEK
+898 TKWFEK
-904 WKTNSKASELETN
+904 WKANSKASEYETN
-917 TGKNTIEG
+917 TGRITIEG

-1050 GDMNDDEAWNKLQFI
+1050 GDMNDNEAWNKLQFI

-1140 KALYYI
+1140 KALYNI

-1157 KENNGK
+1157 KDNNGK

-1192 DRPIKQSEYMGQR
+1192 DRPIKQSEYIGQR

-1223 LETQIIEV
+1223 LETQITEV

-1251 NISNDKSS
+1251 NISKDKSS

-1308 QGFEGYIN
+1308 QGFEGYVN

-1350 TTVAGLIDVNSTPGN
+1350 TTVAGLVDVNSTPGN

-1389 LTIDDGDD
+1389 LTITDD
-1397 PTPPDSDTP
+1397 PTPPDPDTP
-1406 PDSNTPID
+1406 PDPNTPID

-1421 CVWEDAKTGKAS
+1421 CVWEDNNK
-1433 LGNGIRDSGEKRIA
+1433 NGIRDSGEEKIA

-1455 REDKIN
+1455 RIN
-1461 DQLSTGEKQV
+1461 DQLGTGEKQV

-1496 QNGEYSFK
+1496 QNGEYRFK
-1504 DVEKGDY
+1504 DVEKGYY

-1551 YKSTIFQAGFEN
+1551 YKSTIFQANLEN
-1563 GYDIENVDYDKSLNE
+1563 GEYDLEKIKEYDKNLNDKY
-1578 AHVSKA
+1578 VSDA
-1584 IDDWARVEEVNKYSK
+1584 IDDWERVKEVNEYSK

-1643 KTQKIKIEGRRG
+1643 KTPKIEVTEVKD
-1655 GEKIENVD
+1655 GERIPNVD
-1663 LGLVERPI
+1663 LGLVERPK

-1702 KGNEIKNVIWKSNR
+1702 TKGNETKNVIWKSNR

-1740 IQITYKMQINKLNDY
+1740 IQITYKMQINEKNDDY

-1769 NSENKVES
+1769 NSGIKVES

-1790 QFNKTQSGDWNSITD
+1790 QFNKTQSGDWNAITD

-1842 IEADNINNK
+1842 IEADNINNA
-1851 YSNKGYLDNEYLNNN
+1851 YLNNN
-1866 MLTISQLITKEGAQG
+1866 MLTISQLITKESAQG

-1898 RMKTSIVGNFNPAND
+1898 RMETSIVGNFNPAND
-1913 PVENDEAKAENV
+1913 PVENDEAKAEDV

-1930 FGIGQVFYYILTI
+1930 FGIGQVFYYVLTI